1 MHRCIDGARRSIN
14 ECLRRF
20 GLSTGSTKP
29 GGFVR
34 ERARVRAVRPP
45 DPIFRLCSA
54 RLQGKHV
61 RAIFERVKQ
70 ACRNWFAQGFALAVL
85 ALAFAATL
93 TVYVLCQQ
101 FVDREAQLR
110 FDNDSRS
117 VEQQIAVRV
126 RLYTDVLVTMRAL
139 FGEDADVTRDEFHD
153 FVAGLDL
160 HGRYPG
166 FQTLNYAT
174 YVRAGDADAFVA
186 AQRKDET
193 LRQAGIDFAI
203 HPPGVRDSYDVLT
216 YLEPLSV
223 NRDAVGLDMDA
234 LPARRAAMAAL
245 RDTGEPISSGRL
257 ILDDR
262 GARFVGL
269 AMRMPVY
276 HKGMPIATV
285 AQRRLAYAGSVG
297 AGIRVNDMM
306 DGLLSVET
314 LSVIKFKIYD
324 AGSARAAAL
333 PPSKESLLYD
343 SINGVAS
350 AQPAFPASFATKRA
364 PAVATVPFA
373 PRAAHAAER
382 KTLRR
387 SAQQPFAG
395 RRWIIEFS
403 ADMGTLSGSQRVL
416 PDLALLSGLVISA
429 LLSILTYAL
438 STSRTRA
445 VKLADQITRDLRE
458 SEAARAEA
466 QRIAHLGDWRVNV
479 DEGDVQLSKEMTRL
493 LGLQRQTLSL
503 KRLVRAI
510 DAPDRR
516 TLLKAAR
523 ATLATRDA
531 FELECRYRSR
541 HGRRGW
547 LRVIGHAYGA
557 PGARMLRGTALE
569 ITKQKSIERA
579 RDLEHAFTLYLA
591 TAGNEFDVCRH
602 LIESITRGMDW
613 DAGAFRPTPA
623 GVKQLLCA
631 TSSAADS
638 DLETWL
644 LIHAPSATTEDET
657 PAAPRWCALGDESH
671 VRGARSDDAG
681 RRGRVD
687 ASGWLADAGIAT
699 TFSFA
704 LRLGSVVVGVA
715 EFYSRERRHAEPQA
729 LVMARSIVSQMS
741 HFLQRRQAEDNLH
754 FLATHDALTG
764 LPNRLMFREHL
775 DELLARAR
783 ADATALHV
791 LFIDLD
797 RFKDVNDSLGHNVG
811 DLLLRSVVARL
822 HDALGH
828 ADMIARLG
836 GDEFVVLV
844 KQQGDGVA
852 VAIETI
858 DAIQAALAQP
868 FMIGG
873 SQLQV
878 SASIGVSSFPG
889 DGDDAQTLLKHADMA
904 MYGAKQRGKNTY
916 QMYVRQMSMS
926 LHRRVEMEAQ
936 LRHAV
941 ENREFT
947 LVYQPRIDLRS
958 NHCTGVEA
966 LLRWN
971 NPALGNVPPNDFIPV
986 AEETGA
992 IVPIGAWVLREACRQ
1007 AAEWRGRGIG
1017 PIHVAVNLSARQF
1030 ADPRLHE
1037 SILDAL
1043 EDAGLPGE
1051 FLELELTESMV
1062 MRHPEQA
1069 VRWLSAIKRT
1079 GVRLSIDD
1087 FGTGYSSLAYLN
1099 RFPIDTVK
1107 IDRSFIRNVP
1117 DSHSDTQ
1124 ITSAVIALG
1133 HSLGLSVIA
1142 EGAETQKQIDFLR
1155 QEGCD
1160 EVQGYF
1166 FSRPIPAADVEAFL
1180 GRVADSGLEVPSRPP
1195 TSGARATAPSAP
1207 ITP

>member
-1 MHRCIDGARRSIN
+1 M
-14 ECLRRF
+14 
-20 GLSTGSTKP
+20 
-29 GGFVR
+29 
-34 ERARVRAVRPP
+34 
-45 DPIFRLCSA
+45 
-54 RLQGKHV
+54 
-61 RAIFERVKQ
+61 
-70 ACRNWFAQGFALAVL
+70 L
-85 ALAFAATL
+85 ALALAATV
-93 TVYVLCQQ
+93 TVYTLCQQ

-139 FGEDADVTRDEFHD
+139 FVEDSNVTRAEFHD

-166 FQTLNYAT
+166 FQTLNYAA
-174 YVRAGDADAFVA
+174 YVRAADVDSFVA
-186 AQRKDET
+186 AQRKDVT
-193 LRQAGIDFAI
+193 LQQAGIDFAI
-203 HPPGVRDSYDVLT
+203 HPPGLRDSYDVLT
-216 YLEPLSV
+216 YLEPLSI
-223 NRDAVGLDMDA
+223 NREAVGFDMDA
-234 LPARRAAMAAL
+234 LPARRAAMEAL

-276 HKGMPIATV
+276 RKGMPTATV
-285 AQRRLAYAGSVG
+285 AQRQLAYAGSVG
-297 AGIRVNDMM
+297 AGVRINDMM
-306 DGLLSVET
+306 DGLLSAET
-314 LSVIKFKIYD
+314 LRVIKFKIYD
-324 AGSARAAAL
+324 AGSMRRAPL
-333 PPSKESLLYD
+333 PVSKESLLYD
-343 SINGVAS
+343 SINGVANTQHT
-350 AQPAFPASFATKRA
+350 QPASPASFTHASTHA
-364 PAVATVPFA
+364 PAAAVVPYA
-373 PRAAHAAER
+373 PRATRSAKP

-387 SAQQPFAG
+387 SSEQPFAG
-395 RRWIIEFS
+395 RRWVIEFS
-403 ADMGTLSGSQRVL
+403 ADMSALSGTQRVL

-429 LLSILTYAL
+429 LLSFLTYAV
-438 STSRTRA
+438 SSSRVRA
-445 VKLADQITRDLRE
+445 VKLADQITRDLRA

-466 QRIAHLGDWRVNV
+466 QRIAHLGDWRVSV
-479 DEGDVQLSKEMTRL
+479 DDGEAQLSKEMARL
-493 LGLQRQTLSL
+493 LGLQRQRPSL
-503 KRLVRAI
+503 KALLRAI

-516 TLLKAAR
+516 ILLQAAR

-541 HGRRGW
+541 VGRRGW
-547 LRVIGHAYGA
+547 LRVIGHSYGA
-557 PGARMLRGTALE
+557 PGARRLRGTALE

-602 LIESITRGMDW
+602 LIESITCGMDW

-631 TSSAADS
+631 TSTAADS

-644 LIHAPSATTEDET
+644 LVHAPSVTIEEDT
-657 PAAPRWCALGDESH
+657 PAAPRWSAIGASSRTRDAQNGSDANH
-671 VRGARSDDAG
+671 GAR
-681 RRGRVD
+681 VD
-687 ASGWLADAGIAT
+687 RPDWLGDAGIAT

-729 LVMARSIVSQMS
+729 LVMARSIVSQIS

-844 KQQGDGVA
+844 KQQSDGVA
-852 VAIETI
+852 VAMETI

-868 FMIGG
+868 FSIGG

-916 QMYVRQMSMS
+916 QMYMRQMSMS
-926 LHRRVEMEAQ
+926 LHRRVEMEGQ

-941 ENREFT
+941 ENGEFT
-947 LVYQPRIDLRS
+947 LAYQPRIELRS

-971 NPALGNVPPNDFIPV
+971 NPALGAVPPNDFIPV

-1007 AAEWRGRGIG
+1007 AAEWRERGIG

-1069 VRWLSAIKRT
+1069 VRWLAAIKRT

-1180 GRVADSGLEVPSRPP
+1180 GRVADSGLAFPSRPS
-1195 TSGARATAPSAP
+1195 TSGAQGDRPGPSYYALKEQHHADH
-1207 ITP
+1207 

>member
-1 MHRCIDGARRSIN
+1 M
-14 ECLRRF
+14 
-20 GLSTGSTKP
+20 
-29 GGFVR
+29 
-34 ERARVRAVRPP
+34 RA
-45 DPIFRLCSA
+45 L
-54 RLQGKHV
+54 
-61 RAIFERVKQ
+61 FERVRQ
-70 ACRNWFAQGFALAVL
+70 VCRDWFAQGFALGVL
-85 ALAFAATL
+85 ALALAATL
-93 TVYVLCQQ
+93 MVYSICQQ
-101 FVDREAQLR
+101 FVEREARLR

-139 FGEDADVTRDEFHD
+139 FGEDANVSRAEFRD
-153 FVAGLDL
+153 FVQGLDL
-160 HGRYPG
+160 QGRYPG
-166 FQTLNYAT
+166 FQTLNYAA
-174 YVRAGDADAFVA
+174 YVRAPDLKAFED
-186 AQRKDET
+186 AQRNDVV
-193 LRQAGIDFAI
+193 LQQAGIAFSV
-203 HPPGVRDSYDVLT
+203 HPPGTREGYDVLT
-216 YLEPLSV
+216 YLEPLEL
-223 NRDAVGLDMDA
+223 NREAVGLDMDA
-234 LPARRAAMAAL
+234 LPARHAAL
-245 RDTGEPISSGRL
+245 DMLRDSGQPLSSGRL
-257 ILDDR
+257 IMDDR

-276 HKGMPIATV
+276 HKAMPTATV
-285 AQRRLAYAGSVG
+285 EQRRRAYVGSVG

-306 DGLLSVET
+306 DGLLSAET
-314 LSVIKFKIYD
+314 LRIIKFKIYD
-324 AGSARAAAL
+324 GGSSRAPAL
-333 PPSKESLLYD
+333 PVSNAGLLYD
-343 SINGVAS
+343 SINGAAS
-350 AQPAFPASFATKRA
+350 ASPAIRLGRSRFATHA
-364 PAVATVPFA
+364 AAAIAPFA
-373 PRAAHAAER
+373 PRAARAVKPAVLQRRAE
-382 KTLRR
+382 
-387 SAQQPFAG
+387 QPFAG
-395 RRWIIEFS
+395 RRWTIQFS
-403 ADMGTLSGSQRVL
+403 ADMEALSGTQRVL
-416 PDLALLSGLVISA
+416 PELALVSGLVISA
-429 LLSILTYAL
+429 LLAGLAYAL
-438 STSRTRA
+438 SSSRTRA
-445 VKLADQITRDLRE
+445 MKLAGDITHDLRE

-466 QRIAHLGDWRVNV
+466 QRIAHLGDWRVDTRKGEARLSREMARLIGSRPQTQSLTLKALLRVV
-479 DEGDVQLSKEMTRL
+479 DL
-493 LGLQRQTLSL
+493 
-503 KRLVRAI
+503 
-510 DAPDRR
+510 PDRR
-516 TLLKAAR
+516 ALVERAR
-523 ATLATRDA
+523 STLATRDA

-557 PGARMLRGTALE
+557 AGAGALRGTALE

-602 LIESITRGMDW
+602 LIESIVQGMDW

-623 GVKQLLCA
+623 GVKQLLCG
-631 TSSAADS
+631 TSTAADG
-638 DLETWL
+638 DLETRL
-644 LIHAPSATTEDET
+644 LMRAPNLASEDDA
-657 PAAPRWCALGDESH
+657 PAAPHWSAQRSGA
-671 VRGARSDDAG
+671 ARSNHARWAMEAG
-681 RRGRVD
+681 M
-687 ASGWLADAGIAT
+687 AT

-715 EFYSRERRHAEPQA
+715 EFYSRERRHVEPQA

-783 ADATALHV
+783 ADASALHV

-811 DLLLRSVVARL
+811 DLLLRDVVARL
-822 HDALGH
+822 HDTLSQ

-844 KQQGDGVA
+844 KQPSDGLTV
-852 VAIETI
+852 VMETI
-858 DAIQAALAQP
+858 DAIQAALTQP
-868 FMIGG
+868 FVIGG
-873 SQLQV
+873 SQLEV

-889 DGDDAQTLLKHADMA
+889 DGDDGQTLLKHADMA

-926 LHRRVEMEAQ
+926 LHRRVEMETQ

-941 ENREFT
+941 DNQEFT

-971 NPALGNVPPNDFIPV
+971 NPVLGSVAPTDFIPV
-986 AEETGA
+986 AEDTGA

-1007 AAEWRGRGIG
+1007 AAAWRARGLS
-1017 PIHVAVNLSARQF
+1017 PIQVAVNLSARQF

-1051 FLELELTESMV
+1051 LLELELTESMV

-1069 VRWLSAIKRT
+1069 ARWLAAIKRT

-1099 RFPIDTVK
+1099 RFPIDTIK

-1133 HSLGLSVIA
+1133 HSLGLAVIA

-1155 QEGCD
+1155 KEGCD

-1166 FSRPIPAADVEAFL
+1166 FSRPIPPADVESFL
-1180 GRVADSGLEVPSRPP
+1180 GRAAEPGLALPTRPSPNGAQASPADRSHFV
-1195 TSGARATAPSAP
+1195 
-1207 ITP
+1207 

>member
-1 MHRCIDGARRSIN
+1 M
-14 ECLRRF
+14 
-20 GLSTGSTKP
+20 
-29 GGFVR
+29 R
-34 ERARVRAVRPP
+34 EV
-45 DPIFRLCSA
+45 
-54 RLQGKHV
+54 
-61 RAIFERVKQ
+61 FERPRRV
-70 ACRNWFAQGFALAVL
+70 CRDWFAQGLAVGVL
-85 ALAFAATL
+85 ALALTITL
-93 TVYVLCQQ
+93 TVYSICGQ
-101 FVDREAQLR
+101 FVQREASLR
-110 FDNDSRS
+110 FENDSRS

-139 FGEDADVTRDEFHD
+139 FGEDGTVTRAEFRD
-153 FVAGLDL
+153 FVTGLDL
-160 HGRYPG
+160 PGRYPG
-166 FQTLNYAT
+166 FQTLNYAA
-174 YVRAGDADAFVA
+174 YVRAANLPSFVL
-186 AQRKDET
+186 AQRQDALLK
-193 LRQAGIDFAI
+193 QAGIDFSV
-203 HPPGVRDSYDVLT
+203 HPSALGDGYDVLT
-216 YLEPLSV
+216 YLEPLLL
-223 NRDAVGLDMDA
+223 NREAVGLDLDA
-234 LPARRAAMAAL
+234 VPQRRAAMERL
-245 RDTGEPISSGRL
+245 RDTGEAISSGRL

-276 HKGMPIATV
+276 RKGMPTATV
-285 AQRRLAYAGSVG
+285 DQRRLAYIGSVG

-306 DGLLSVET
+306 DGLLSAET
-314 LSVIKFKIYD
+314 LRVIRFKIYD
-324 AGSARAAAL
+324 AGSLSAPAVAG
-333 PPSKESLLYD
+333 SSESLLYD
-343 SINGVAS
+343 SIDGAALARPGIAAGASRAAAAVVA
-350 AQPAFPASFATKRA
+350 R
-364 PAVATVPFA
+364 A
-373 PRAAHAAER
+373 PRAVRATRPATLER
-382 KTLRR
+382 T
-387 SAQQPFAG
+387 AQQPFAG
-395 RRWIIEFS
+395 RRWVIVFS
-403 ADMGTLSGSQRVL
+403 ARMAALSGTQQVL
-416 PDLALLSGLVISA
+416 PDVALVAGVIISVLLSGLA
-429 LLSILTYAL
+429 YAL
-438 STSRTRA
+438 SSSRSRA
-445 VKLADQITRDLRE
+445 VRLADKITYDLRD

-466 QRIAHLGDWRVNV
+466 QRIAHLGDWRANL
-479 DEGDVQLSKEMTRL
+479 DEGGTHLSREMARMVGLRQPTQTIKAL
-493 LGLQRQTLSL
+493 LRT
-503 KRLVRAI
+503 I
-510 DAPDRR
+510 DPRDRR
-516 TLLKAAR
+516 TLLEQAR
-523 ATLATRDA
+523 HTLATRDA

-541 HGRRGW
+541 RGRRGW
-547 LRVIGHAYGA
+547 LRVIGHAYGT
-557 PGARMLRGTALE
+557 GQTHARMLRGTALE

-602 LIESITRGMDW
+602 LIESIVKGMDW
-613 DAGAFRPTPA
+613 DGGTFRPTPA
-623 GVKQLLCA
+623 GTKQLLCA
-631 TSSAADS
+631 TSTAADS
-638 DLETWL
+638 DFETWL
-644 LIHAPSATTEDET
+644 VVHGPSVVIEDDAP
-657 PAAPRWCALGDESH
+657 PAPRWSVTGRSA
-671 VRGARSDDAG
+671 ARMASDGWLSDAG
-681 RRGRVD
+681 VC
-687 ASGWLADAGIAT
+687 T

-704 LRLGSVVVGVA
+704 LRLGSIVVGVA
-715 EFYSRERRHAEPQA
+715 EFYARERRHAEPQA

-822 HDALGH
+822 HDALSE
-828 ADMIARLG
+828 AEMIARLG

-844 KQQGDGVA
+844 KHPSDGVA
-852 VAIETI
+852 VVIDTI
-858 DAIQAALAQP
+858 DAIQAALAHP
-868 FMIGG
+868 FSVSG

-926 LHRRVEMEAQ
+926 LHRRVEMETQ

-941 ENREFT
+941 ENGEFT
-947 LVYQPRIDLRS
+947 LVYQPRIDLRT

-966 LLRWN
+966 LLRWH
-971 NPALGNVPPNDFIPV
+971 NPALGAIPPNEFIPI

-992 IVPIGAWVLREACRQ
+992 IVPIGAWVLREACLQ
-1007 AAEWRGRGIG
+1007 AAQWRARGLA

-1030 ADPRLHE
+1030 ADPHLHE
-1037 SILDAL
+1037 NIMDAL
-1043 EDAGLPGE
+1043 AETRLPGE
-1051 FLELELTESMV
+1051 YLELELTESMV

-1069 VRWLSAIKRT
+1069 VRWLTAIKRT

-1133 HSLGLSVIA
+1133 HSLGLTVIA

-1166 FSRPIPAADVEAFL
+1166 FSRPIPPADVESFL
-1180 GRVADSGLEVPSRPP
+1180 GSAADSGLASPTRSSANGAEV
-1195 TSGARATAPSAP
+1195 SGPQRQHHVLKE
-1207 ITP
+1207 

>member
-1 MHRCIDGARRSIN
+1 MR
-14 ECLRRF
+14 
-20 GLSTGSTKP
+20 GLL
-29 GGFVR
+29 
-34 ERARVRAVRPP
+34 ERAR
-45 DPIFRLCSA
+45 
-54 RLQGKHV
+54 H
-61 RAIFERVKQ
+61 
-70 ACRNWFAQGFALAVL
+70 ACREWFAQGFALGVL
-85 ALAFAATL
+85 ALALTATVG
-93 TVYVLCQQ
+93 VYSVCQQ
-101 FVDREAQLR
+101 FVEREARLR

-139 FGEDADVTRDEFHD
+139 FGEDDHVTRAEFHD

-160 HGRYPG
+160 PGRYPG
-166 FQTLNYAT
+166 FQTLNYAV
-174 YVRAGDADAFVA
+174 YLRPADVDAFVA
-186 AQRKDET
+186 AQRKDEA
-193 LRQAGIDFAI
+193 LRQAGIDFSI
-203 HPPGVRDSYDVLT
+203 HPPGIRDSYDVLT
-216 YLEPLSV
+216 YLEPLAA
-223 NRDAVGLDMDA
+223 NREAVGLDMDA
-234 LPARRAAMAAL
+234 LPRRRAAMRAL
-245 RDTGEPISSGRL
+245 RDTGEAVSSGRL
-257 ILDDR
+257 IVDDR

-276 HKGMPIATV
+276 LRGMPLATE
-285 AQRRLAYAGSVG
+285 AQRRRAYIGSVG

-306 DGLLSVET
+306 NGLLSAET
-314 LSVIKFKIYD
+314 QRIIKFKIYD
-324 AGSARAAAL
+324 AGNLRE
-333 PPSKESLLYD
+333 PPKPVSKESLLYD
-343 SINGVAS
+343 SLDGAPS
-350 AQPAFPASFATKRA
+350 PPPTGLARMSRHAAPPAA
-364 PAVATVPFA
+364 PFA
-373 PRAAHAAER
+373 PRATRPA
-382 KTLRR
+382 KPIVLQRR
-387 SAQQPFAG
+387 AVQPFAG
-395 RRWIIEFS
+395 RRWVVDFS
-403 ADMGTLSGSQRVL
+403 ADMAALSGTQHVL
-416 PDLALLSGLVISA
+416 PDMALLSGLVISA
-429 LLSILTYAL
+429 LLAGLAYAL
-438 STSRTRA
+438 STSRARA
-445 VKLADQITRDLRE
+445 VKLADKITYDLRE

-466 QRIAHLGDWRVNV
+466 QRIAHLGDWRVSI
-479 DEGDVQLSKEMTRL
+479 DAGDADLSKELARL
-493 LGLQRQTLSL
+493 LGSRQPTHRIKTLL
-503 KRLVRAI
+503 RAI
-510 DAPDRR
+510 EAPDRR
-516 TLLKAAR
+516 MLLEQARLTL
-523 ATLATRDA
+523 TTRRA

-541 HGRRGW
+541 LGRRGW
-547 LRVIGHAYGA
+547 LRVIGHAYGV
-557 PGARMLRGTALE
+557 PGARTLRGTALE

-579 RDLEHAFTLYLA
+579 RELEHAFTLYLA

-602 LIESITRGMDW
+602 LIESVVQGMDW

-623 GVKQLLCA
+623 GVKHLLCA
-631 TSSAADS
+631 TSTAVDS
-638 DLETWL
+638 DLEAWL
-644 LIHAPSATTEDET
+644 LAHAPSVISEADA
-657 PAAPRWCALGDESH
+657 PAAPRWSASQAEAPH
-671 VRGARSDDAG
+671 PRGACR
-681 RRGRVD
+681 
-687 ASGWLADAGIAT
+687 LADAGIVT

-704 LRLGSVVVGVA
+704 LRQGSVVVGVA
-715 EFYSRERRHAEPQA
+715 EFYSRERRHAESQA
-729 LVMARSIVSQMS
+729 LAMARSIVSQMS

-811 DLLLRSVVARL
+811 DLLLRAVVARL
-822 HDALGH
+822 HDALSH

-844 KQQGDGVA
+844 KQQSDGLA
-852 VAIETI
+852 VVIETI

-868 FMIGG
+868 FTISG

-916 QMYVRQMSMS
+916 QMYIRQMSMS

-936 LRHAV
+936 LRRAV
-941 ENREFT
+941 ENGEFT
-947 LVYQPRIDLRS
+947 LAYQPRIDLRT

-971 NPALGNVPPNDFIPV
+971 NAALGAVPPSDFIPI

-992 IVPIGAWVLREACRQ
+992 IVPIGEWVLREACRQ
-1007 AAEWRGRGIG
+1007 GAQWRACGLT

-1037 SILDAL
+1037 SILNAL

-1069 VRWLSAIKRT
+1069 ARWLAAIKRT

-1133 HSLGLSVIA
+1133 HSLGLAVIA

-1155 QEGCD
+1155 KEGCD

-1166 FSRPIPAADVEAFL
+1166 FSRPIPAADVESFL
-1180 GRVADSGLEVPSRPP
+1180 GRAADPGLVLPTRSPTQGDESGQPI
-1195 TSGARATAPSAP
+1195 AP

>member
-1 MHRCIDGARRSIN
+1 MRH
-14 ECLRRF
+14 
-20 GLSTGSTKP
+20 
-29 GGFVR
+29 
-34 ERARVRAVRPP
+34 
-45 DPIFRLCSA
+45 
-54 RLQGKHV
+54 
-61 RAIFERVKQ
+61 
-70 ACRNWFAQGFALAVL
+70 ACRAWYAQGFALGVL
-85 ALAFAATL
+85 ALAVTATVA
-93 TVYVLCQQ
+93 VYSVCQQ
-101 FVDREAQLR
+101 FVEREARLR

-139 FGEDADVTRDEFHD
+139 FGEDRNVTRGEFRD

-160 HGRYPG
+160 PGRYPG

-174 YVRAGDADAFVA
+174 YLRAADVEAFLDE
-186 AQRKDET
+186 QRKDES
-193 LRQAGIDFAI
+193 LRQAGIDFSI
-203 HPPGVRDSYDVLT
+203 HPPGMRDSYDVLT
-216 YLEPLSV
+216 YLEPLAG
-223 NRDAVGLDMDA
+223 NREAVGLDMDA
-234 LPARRAAMAAL
+234 QPQRRAAMQAV
-245 RDTGEPISSGRL
+245 RDSGEPISSGRM

-262 GARFVGL
+262 GAKFVGL

-276 HKGMPIATV
+276 FRGMPTETV
-285 AQRRLAYAGSVG
+285 AQRRRAYIGSVG
-297 AGIRVNDMM
+297 AGIRINDMM
-306 DGLLSVET
+306 SGLLSVHT
-314 LSVIKFKIYD
+314 LRVINFKIYD
-324 AGSARAAAL
+324 AGSMRE
-333 PPSKESLLYD
+333 PPKTVSKDSLLYD
-343 SINGVAS
+343 SVDGAAS
-350 AQPAFPASFATKRA
+350 AYPTFSAGSSRTAGRA
-364 PAVATVPFA
+364 APVVVPNA
-373 PRAAHAAER
+373 PRAAHSVKVALLQRRAE
-382 KTLRR
+382 
-387 SAQQPFAG
+387 QPFAG
-395 RRWIIEFS
+395 RRWVIDFS
-403 ADMGTLSGSQRVL
+403 ADPAALSGTQRVL
-416 PDLALLSGLVISA
+416 PDLALASGLLISA
-429 LLSILTYAL
+429 LLAGLAYAL
-438 STSRTRA
+438 SSSRSRA
-445 VKLADQITRDLRE
+445 VKLADKITYDLRE

-466 QRIAHLGDWRVNV
+466 QRIAHLGDWRVNL
-479 DEGDVQLSKEMTRL
+479 DESEAHLSKEMARL
-493 LGLQRQTLSL
+493 LGTRESAHAL
-503 KRLVRAI
+503 KAVLRAV

-516 TLLKAAR
+516 MVLDQAKTTL
-523 ATLATRDA
+523 TTRRA
-531 FELECRYRSR
+531 FEIECRYRSA

-557 PGARMLRGTALE
+557 PGSRTLRGTALE

-602 LIESITRGMDW
+602 LIESIVRGMDW
-613 DAGAFRPTPA
+613 DAGAFYPTPA

-631 TSSAADS
+631 TSSAIDG
-638 DLETWL
+638 DLDAWL
-644 LIHAPSATTEDET
+644 IAQAPSVTNEERA
-657 PAAPRWCALGDESH
+657 PAAPRWHTS
-671 VRGARSDDAG
+671 RSDASHGGDA
-681 RRGRVD
+681 
-687 ASGWLADAGIAT
+687 AWFAQAGIAT

-704 LRLGSVVVGVA
+704 LRLGSIVVGVA
-715 EFYSRERRHAEPQA
+715 QFYSRERRHVEPQA

-764 LPNRLMFREHL
+764 LPNRLKFREHL
-775 DELLARAR
+775 DGLLAGAR
-783 ADATALHV
+783 ADGSALHV

-811 DLLLRSVVARL
+811 DLLLRAVVARL
-822 HDALGH
+822 HDALSGS
-828 ADMIARLG
+828 DMIARLG

-844 KQQGDGVA
+844 KQPSDGAATV
-852 VAIETI
+852 IETI

-868 FMIGG
+868 FMISG
-873 SQLQV
+873 SQLQI

-941 ENREFT
+941 ENDEFS
-947 LVYQPRIDLRS
+947 LVYQPRIDLRT

-971 NPALGNVPPNDFIPV
+971 NAALGAVPPSDFIPI

-992 IVPIGAWVLREACRQ
+992 IVPIGAWVLREACLQ
-1007 AAEWRGRGIG
+1007 AADWRNRGLG

-1037 SILDAL
+1037 SILETL
-1043 EDAGLPGE
+1043 EDVGLPGE

-1069 VRWLSAIKRT
+1069 ARWLAAIKRT

-1133 HSLGLSVIA
+1133 HSLGLAVIA

-1155 QEGCD
+1155 KEGCD

-1166 FSRPIPAADVEAFL
+1166 FSRPIPAADVESFL
-1180 GRVADSGLEVPSRPP
+1180 GRAADPNLAPP
-1195 TSGARATAPSAP
+1195 ARSSTHGADNGQADRSHHALKEKHHADH
-1207 ITP
+1207 

>member
-1 MHRCIDGARRSIN
+1 M
-14 ECLRRF
+14 
-20 GLSTGSTKP
+20 
-29 GGFVR
+29 
-34 ERARVRAVRPP
+34 
-45 DPIFRLCSA
+45 
-54 RLQGKHV
+54 
-61 RAIFERVKQ
+61 RAIFERVRPI
-70 ACRNWFAQGFALAVL
+70 CRDWFAQGFALGVL
-85 ALAFAATL
+85 ALALTATVM
-93 TVYVLCQQ
+93 VYSICQQ
-101 FVDREAQLR
+101 FVEREARLR
-110 FDNDSRS
+110 FDNDSHS
-117 VEQQIAVRV
+117 IEQQIAVRV

-139 FGEDADVTRDEFHD
+139 FGEDTNVTRTEFHD
-153 FVAGLDL
+153 FVQGLDL
-160 HGRYPG
+160 QGRYPG
-166 FQTLNYAT
+166 FQTLNYAA
-174 YVRAGDADAFVA
+174 YVRAPDLQAFED
-186 AQRKDET
+186 AQRKDVV
-193 LRQAGIDFAI
+193 LQQGGIAFSVHPAGTREA
-203 HPPGVRDSYDVLT
+203 YDVLT
-216 YLEPLSV
+216 YLEPLEL
-223 NRDAVGLDMDA
+223 NREAVGLDLDA
-234 LPARRAAMAAL
+234 LPARRAAMDVL
-245 RDTGEPISSGRL
+245 RDSGQPLSSGRL
-257 ILDDR
+257 IMDDR
-262 GARFVGL
+262 GAKFVGL

-276 HKGMPIATV
+276 RRAMPTATV
-285 AQRRLAYAGSVG
+285 EERRRAYVGSVG

-306 DGLLSVET
+306 DGLLSAET
-314 LSVIKFKIYD
+314 LRVIKFKIYD
-324 AGSARAAAL
+324 GGSLRGPARPL
-333 PPSKESLLYD
+333 SREGLLYD
-343 SINGVAS
+343 SINGAAS
-350 AQPAFPASFATKRA
+350 ASPALRIGHSRFATHA
-364 PAVATVPFA
+364 AAVVVPFA
-373 PRAAHAAER
+373 PRAARAVKPAMLQRRAE
-382 KTLRR
+382 
-387 SAQQPFAG
+387 QPFAG
-395 RRWIIEFS
+395 RRWTIEFS
-403 ADMGTLSGSQRVL
+403 ADTAALSGTQRVL
-416 PDLALLSGLVISA
+416 PDLAFGAGLFISA
-429 LLSILTYAL
+429 LLAGLAYAL
-438 STSRTRA
+438 SSSRARA
-445 VKLADQITRDLRE
+445 MKLADNITHDLRE

-466 QRIAHLGDWRVNV
+466 QRIAHLGDWRV
-479 DEGDVQLSKEMTRL
+479 DAREGHAHLSREMARL
-493 LGLQRQTLSL
+493 IGSRPQTQTLKAL
-503 KRLVRAI
+503 LRAV
-510 DAPDRR
+510 DPPDRR
-516 TLLKAAR
+516 VLIERAR
-523 ATLATRDA
+523 STLATRDA

-557 PGARMLRGTALE
+557 AGTGVLRGTALE

-591 TAGNEFDVCRH
+591 TAGNELDVCRH
-602 LIESITRGMDW
+602 LIESIVQGMDW
-613 DAGAFRPTPA
+613 DAGAFRPTLA

-631 TSSAADS
+631 TSTAADH
-638 DLETWL
+638 DLETRL
-644 LIHAPSATTEDET
+644 LAHAPNLASEDDA
-657 PAAPRWCALGDESH
+657 PAAPRWSALRSEA
-671 VRGARSDDAG
+671 ARSNDALW
-681 RRGRVD
+681 VK
-687 ASGWLADAGIAT
+687 DAGIAT

-715 EFYSRERRHAEPQA
+715 EFYSRERRHIEPQA
-729 LVMARSIVSQMS
+729 LVMARSIVSQTS

-775 DELLARAR
+775 DELLTRAR
-783 ADATALHV
+783 TDASALHV

-811 DLLLRSVVARL
+811 DLLLRAVVVRL
-822 HDALGH
+822 HDTLSQ
-828 ADMIARLG
+828 ADMLARLG

-844 KQQGDGVA
+844 QQPSEGLTV
-852 VAIETI
+852 VMETI
-858 DAIQAALAQP
+858 DAIQAALTQP
-868 FMIGG
+868 FAIGG
-873 SQLQV
+873 SQLEI

-926 LHRRVEMEAQ
+926 LHRRVEMETQ

-941 ENREFT
+941 ENHEFT

-971 NPALGNVPPNDFIPV
+971 NPVLGAVPPNDFIPV
-986 AEETGA
+986 AEDTGA

-1007 AAEWRGRGIG
+1007 AAEWRARGLS
-1017 PIHVAVNLSARQF
+1017 PIQVAVNLSARQF

-1051 FLELELTESMV
+1051 LLELELTESMV

-1069 VRWLSAIKRT
+1069 ARWLAAIKRT

-1133 HSLGLSVIA
+1133 HSLGLAVIA

-1155 QEGCD
+1155 KEGCD

-1166 FSRPIPAADVEAFL
+1166 FSRPIPPADVEIFL
-1180 GRVADSGLEVPSRPP
+1180 GRSAEPGLALPTRSSPNGAQANPADRSHFV
-1195 TSGARATAPSAP
+1195 
-1207 ITP
+1207 

>member
-1 MHRCIDGARRSIN
+1 MRR
-14 ECLRRF
+14 LGR
-20 GLSTGSTKP
+20 
-29 GGFVR
+29 
-34 ERARVRAVRPP
+34 
-45 DPIFRLCSA
+45 D
-54 RLQGKHV
+54 
-61 RAIFERVKQ
+61 
-70 ACRNWFAQGFALAVL
+70 WYAQGFALGVL
-85 ALAFAATL
+85 ALALSVTL
-93 TVYVLCQQ
+93 TVYSICGQ
-101 FVDREAQLR
+101 FVEREARLR

-139 FGEDADVTRDEFHD
+139 FGEDADVTRTEFRD
-153 FVAGLDL
+153 FVVGLDL
-160 HGRYPG
+160 PGRYPG
-166 FQTLNYAT
+166 FQTLNYAA
-174 YVRAGDADAFVA
+174 YVRASDVRSFVA
-186 AQRKDET
+186 AQRKD
-193 LRQAGIDFAI
+193 LALQQAGIDFSI
-203 HPPGVRDSYDVLT
+203 RPPGLRPGYDVLT
-216 YLEPLSV
+216 YLEPLASNRESV
-223 NRDAVGLDMDA
+223 GIDLDA
-234 LPARRAAMAAL
+234 LPVRRAAMEKL
-245 RDTGEPISSGRL
+245 RDTGEPLSSGRL

-276 HKGMPIATV
+276 RKGMPTTNV
-285 AQRRLAYAGSVG
+285 EERRRAYVGTVG

-306 DGLLSVET
+306 DALLSAET
-314 LSVIKFKIYD
+314 LRVIKFKIYD
-324 AGSARAAAL
+324 AGSIGAPAQPLSNA
-333 PPSKESLLYD
+333 SLLYD
-343 SINGVAS
+343 SVNGAAMAHPGSATGVARVS
-350 AQPAFPASFATKRA
+350 MRAAAAVVRAS
-364 PAVATVPFA
+364 
-373 PRAAHAAER
+373 PRAA
-382 KTLRR
+382 R
-387 SAQQPFAG
+387 SAKPSMLQRRAEQPFAG
-395 RRWIIEFS
+395 RRWVIVFS
-403 ADMGTLSGSQRVL
+403 ANMSALSGTQRVL
-416 PDLALLSGLVISA
+416 PDVAFVAGLMISALLSGLA
-429 LLSILTYAL
+429 YAL
-438 STSRTRA
+438 SSSRSRA
-445 VKLADQITRDLRE
+445 LKLAGAITYDLRE
-458 SEAARAEA
+458 SEAACAEA
-466 QRIAHLGDWRVNV
+466 QRIAHLGDWLVNV
-479 DEGDVQLSKEMTRL
+479 DDGGAHVSKEMGRL
-493 LGLQRQTLSL
+493 IGSRQPAQTVKALL
-503 KRLVRAI
+503 RTI
-510 DAPDRR
+510 DQPDRR
-516 TLLKAAR
+516 MLIEQAR
-523 ATLATRDA
+523 RTMKTRDA

-541 HGRRGW
+541 RGRRGW
-547 LRVIGHAYGA
+547 LRLIGHAYGPA
-557 PGARMLRGTALE
+557 DARVLRGTALE

-602 LIESITRGMDW
+602 LIESIVQGMDW
-613 DAGAFRPTPA
+613 DGGAFRPTPA
-623 GVKQLLCA
+623 GTKQLLCA
-631 TSSAADS
+631 TSTAADGEF
-638 DLETWL
+638 ETWL
-644 LIHAPSATTEDET
+644 LAHGPNAIVEDDA
-657 PAAPRWCALGDESH
+657 PAAPRWSVTG
-671 VRGARSDDAG
+671 RGAA
-681 RRGRVD
+681 RVGYE
-687 ASGWLADAGIAT
+687 SWLADAGVAT

-811 DLLLRSVVARL
+811 DLLLRAVVARL
-822 HDALGH
+822 HDALAE

-844 KQQGDGVA
+844 KQQSDGVT
-852 VAIETI
+852 VVIETI

-868 FMIGG
+868 FVIGG

-941 ENREFT
+941 ENNEFT
-947 LVYQPRIDLRS
+947 LVYQPRIDLRT

-971 NPALGNVPPNDFIPV
+971 NPALGAVSPGEFIPV

-992 IVPIGAWVLREACRQ
+992 IVPIGAWVLHEACRQ
-1007 AAEWRGRGIG
+1007 AAEWRERGLAS
-1017 PIHVAVNLSARQF
+1017 IHVAVNLSARQF
-1030 ADPRLHE
+1030 ADPHLHD

-1043 EDAGLPGE
+1043 SDARLSGE
-1051 FLELELTESMV
+1051 YLELELTESMV

-1069 VRWLSAIKRT
+1069 VRWLTAIKRT

-1133 HSLGLSVIA
+1133 HSLGLAVIA

-1155 QEGCD
+1155 HEGCD

-1166 FSRPIPAADVEAFL
+1166 FSRPIPAADVEGFL
-1180 GRVADSGLEVPSRPP
+1180 GRATEPGLASTTRSLPNGAEVSRPE
-1195 TSGARATAPSAP
+1195 RAHY
-1207 ITP
+1207 IFKE

>member
-1 MHRCIDGARRSIN
+1 M
-14 ECLRRF
+14 
-20 GLSTGSTKP
+20 
-29 GGFVR
+29 
-34 ERARVRAVRPP
+34 
-45 DPIFRLCSA
+45 
-54 RLQGKHV
+54 
-61 RAIFERVKQ
+61 
-70 ACRNWFAQGFALAVL
+70 L
-85 ALAFAATL
+85 ALALAATV
-93 TVYVLCQQ
+93 TVYTLCQQ

-139 FGEDADVTRDEFHD
+139 FVEDSNVTRAEFHD

-166 FQTLNYAT
+166 FQTLNYAA
-174 YVRAGDADAFVA
+174 YVRAADVDSFVA
-186 AQRKDET
+186 AQRKDVA
-193 LRQAGIDFAI
+193 LQQAGIDFAI
-203 HPPGVRDSYDVLT
+203 HPPGLRDSYDVLT
-216 YLEPLSV
+216 YLEPLSI
-223 NRDAVGLDMDA
+223 NREAVGFDMDA
-234 LPARRAAMAAL
+234 LPARRAAMEAL

-276 HKGMPIATV
+276 RKGMPTATV
-285 AQRRLAYAGSVG
+285 AQRQLAYAGSVG
-297 AGIRVNDMM
+297 AGVRINDMM
-306 DGLLSVET
+306 DGLLSAET
-314 LSVIKFKIYD
+314 LRVIKFKIYD
-324 AGSARAAAL
+324 AGSMRRAPL
-333 PPSKESLLYD
+333 PVSKESLLYD
-343 SINGVAS
+343 SINGVANTQHT
-350 AQPAFPASFATKRA
+350 QPASPASFTHASTHA
-364 PAVATVPFA
+364 PAAAVVPYA
-373 PRAAHAAER
+373 PRATRSAKP

-387 SAQQPFAG
+387 SSEQPFAG
-395 RRWIIEFS
+395 RRWVIEFS
-403 ADMGTLSGSQRVL
+403 ADMSALSGTQRVL

-429 LLSILTYAL
+429 LLSFLTYAV
-438 STSRTRA
+438 SSSRVRA
-445 VKLADQITRDLRE
+445 VKLADQITRDLRA

-466 QRIAHLGDWRVNV
+466 QRIAHLGDWRVSV
-479 DEGDVQLSKEMTRL
+479 DDGEAQLSKEMARL
-493 LGLQRQTLSL
+493 LGLQRQRPSL
-503 KRLVRAI
+503 KALLRAI

-516 TLLKAAR
+516 ILLQAAR

-541 HGRRGW
+541 VGRRGW
-547 LRVIGHAYGA
+547 LRVIGHSYGA
-557 PGARMLRGTALE
+557 PGARRLRGTALE

-602 LIESITRGMDW
+602 LIESITCGMDW

-631 TSSAADS
+631 TSTAADS

-644 LIHAPSATTEDET
+644 LVHAPSVTIEEDT
-657 PAAPRWCALGDESH
+657 PAAPRWSAIGASSRTRDAQNGSDANH
-671 VRGARSDDAG
+671 GAR
-681 RRGRVD
+681 VD
-687 ASGWLADAGIAT
+687 RPDWLGDAGIAT

-844 KQQGDGVA
+844 KQQSDGVA
-852 VAIETI
+852 VAMETI

-868 FMIGG
+868 FSIGG

-916 QMYVRQMSMS
+916 QMYMRQMSMS
-926 LHRRVEMEAQ
+926 LHRRVEMEGQ

-941 ENREFT
+941 ENGEFT
-947 LVYQPRIDLRS
+947 LAYQPRIELRS

-971 NPALGNVPPNDFIPV
+971 NPALGAVPPNDFIPV

-1007 AAEWRGRGIG
+1007 AAEWRERGIG

-1069 VRWLSAIKRT
+1069 VRWLAAIKRT

-1180 GRVADSGLEVPSRPP
+1180 GRVADSGLAFPSRPS
-1195 TSGARATAPSAP
+1195 TSGAQGDRPGPSYYALKEQHHADH
-1207 ITP
+1207 

>member
-1 MHRCIDGARRSIN
+1 MRRISRDWYA
-14 ECLRRF
+14 E
-20 GLSTGSTKP
+20 
-29 GGFVR
+29 
-34 ERARVRAVRPP
+34 
-45 DPIFRLCSA
+45 
-54 RLQGKHV
+54 
-61 RAIFERVKQ
+61 
-70 ACRNWFAQGFALAVL
+70 GFALGVL
-85 ALAFAATL
+85 ALALTITL
-93 TVYVLCQQ
+93 TVYSICGQ
-101 FVDREAQLR
+101 FVEREAKLR
-110 FDNDSRS
+110 FGNDSRS
-117 VEQQIAVRV
+117 VEQQIAMRV

-139 FGEDADVTRDEFHD
+139 FGEDATVTRGEFHD

-160 HGRYPG
+160 PGRYPG
-166 FQTLNYAT
+166 FQTLNYSA
-174 YVRAGDADAFVA
+174 YVRGTDLTAFVA
-186 AQRKDET
+186 AQRSDPI
-193 LRQAGIDFAI
+193 LQQAGIAFSV
-203 HPPGVRDSYDVLT
+203 HPPGLRESYDVLT
-216 YLEPLSV
+216 YLEPLAS
-223 NRDAVGLDMDA
+223 NHEAIGLDIA
-234 LPARRAAMAAL
+234 GLPMRREATQRL
-245 RDTGEPISSGRL
+245 RDSGEAISSGRL

-262 GARFVGL
+262 GARYVGL

-276 HKGMPIATV
+276 RKGMPTANV
-285 AQRRLAYAGSVG
+285 EQRRLAYVGSVG

-306 DGLLSVET
+306 DGLLSAET
-314 LSVIKFKIYD
+314 LRVIKFKIFDSGALSAPAKPLSND
-324 AGSARAAAL
+324 A
-333 PPSKESLLYD
+333 LLYD
-343 SINGVAS
+343 SLNGAAMARPGATAS
-350 AQPAFPASFATKRA
+350 RPATGLRRPAAPIVPAS
-364 PAVATVPFA
+364 
-373 PRAAHAAER
+373 PRAAHSAKLAMLQRRAE
-382 KTLRR
+382 
-387 SAQQPFAG
+387 QPFAG
-395 RRWIIEFS
+395 RRWVIVFS
-403 ADMGTLSGSQRVL
+403 ADTAALSGTQRVL
-416 PDLALLSGLVISA
+416 PDVALAAGIMISILLSGLA
-429 LLSILTYAL
+429 YAL
-438 STSRTRA
+438 SSSRSRA
-445 VKLADQITRDLRE
+445 VKLAGKITHDLRK
-458 SEAARAEA
+458 SEAACAEA
-466 QRIAHLGDWRVNV
+466 QRIAHLGDWRVDV
-479 DEGDVQLSKEMTRL
+479 DDGTAQLSKEMGRL
-493 LGLQRQTLSL
+493 IGSRQPVLALKDLLRTIDPADRGALFEQARQTM
-503 KRLVRAI
+503 
-510 DAPDRR
+510 
-516 TLLKAAR
+516 
-523 ATLATRDA
+523 ATRDA

-541 HGRRGW
+541 RGRRGW
-547 LRVIGHAYGA
+547 LRVIGQANGPA
-557 PGARMLRGTALE
+557 DARMLRGTALE

-602 LIESITRGMDW
+602 LVESIVRGMDW
-613 DAGAFRPTPA
+613 DGGAFRPTPA
-623 GVKQLLCA
+623 GMKQLLCA
-631 TSSAADS
+631 TSTAADS
-638 DLETWL
+638 DFEIWL
-644 LIHAPSATTEDET
+644 LAHGPSAIVEEDA
-657 PAAPRWCALGDESH
+657 PAAPRWS
-671 VRGARSDDAG
+671 VAG
-681 RRGRVD
+681 RSAARVGHE
-687 ASGWLADAGIAT
+687 SWLADAGIAT

-704 LRLGSVVVGVA
+704 LRLGSIVVGVA
-715 EFYSRERRHAEPQA
+715 EFYSHERRHAEPQA

-811 DLLLRSVVARL
+811 DLLLRAVVSRL
-822 HDALGH
+822 HDALGE

-844 KQQGDGVA
+844 KQPSDRVA
-852 VAIETI
+852 VVIDTI

-868 FMIGG
+868 FAIGG

-889 DGDDAQTLLKHADMA
+889 DGEDAQTLLKHADMA

-926 LHRRVEMEAQ
+926 LHRRVEMETQ

-941 ENREFT
+941 ENGEFS
-947 LVYQPRIDLRS
+947 LVYQPRIDLRT

-971 NPALGNVPPNDFIPV
+971 NPALGAVSPVDFIPV

-1007 AAEWRGRGIG
+1007 AAEWRGRGLAQ
-1017 PIHVAVNLSARQF
+1017 IHVAVNLSARQF
-1030 ADPRLHE
+1030 ADPHLQD

-1043 EDAGLPGE
+1043 ADAQLPGE
-1051 FLELELTESMV
+1051 CLELELTESMV

-1069 VRWLSAIKRT
+1069 VRWLAAIKCT

-1133 HSLGLSVIA
+1133 HSLGLAVIA
-1142 EGAETQKQIDFLR
+1142 EGAETQRQIDFLR
-1155 QEGCD
+1155 KEGCD

-1166 FSRPIPAADVEAFL
+1166 FSRPIPAADVEVFL
-1180 GRVADSGLEVPSRPP
+1180 GRATDSGPAP
-1195 TSGARATAPSAP
+1195 GARSSTHGADVNRPERAHYVFKE
-1207 ITP
+1207 

>member
-1 MHRCIDGARRSIN
+1 MREVFES
-14 ECLRRF
+14 LRRL
-20 GLSTGSTKP
+20 G
-29 GGFVR
+29 R
-34 ERARVRAVRPP
+34 
-45 DPIFRLCSA
+45 D
-54 RLQGKHV
+54 
-61 RAIFERVKQ
+61 
-70 ACRNWFAQGFALAVL
+70 WYAQGLAFGVL
-85 ALAFAATL
+85 ALALTITL
-93 TVYVLCQQ
+93 TVYSICGQ
-101 FVDREAQLR
+101 FVQREASLR

-139 FGEDADVTRDEFHD
+139 FGEDTNVTRAEFRD

-160 HGRYPG
+160 PGRYPG
-166 FQTLNYAT
+166 FQTLNYAA
-174 YVRAGDADAFVA
+174 YVRAASLPSFMA
-186 AQRKDET
+186 AQRQDA
-193 LRQAGIDFAI
+193 LLNQAGIDFSI
-203 HPPGVRDSYDVLT
+203 HPPGLRDGYDVLT
-216 YLEPLSV
+216 YLEPLEA
-223 NRDAVGLDMDA
+223 NREAVGLDLDA
-234 LPARRAAMAAL
+234 VPQRRAAMDKL
-245 RDTGEPISSGRL
+245 RDSGEAISSGRM

-276 HKGMPIATV
+276 RKGMPTTTV
-285 AQRRLAYAGSVG
+285 DERRRAYIGSVG
-297 AGIRVNDMM
+297 AGIRINDMM
-306 DGLLSVET
+306 DGLLSAET

-324 AGSARAAAL
+324 AGSSSAPGSAL
-333 PPSKESLLYD
+333 SNASLLYD
-343 SINGVAS
+343 SVNGAARVSTGWMAGMTHAS
-350 AQPAFPASFATKRA
+350 ARA
-364 PAVATVPFA
+364 KAAIV
-373 PRAAHAAER
+373 AHAPSAARATRPVTLER
-382 KTLRR
+382 T
-387 SAQQPFAG
+387 AQQPFAG
-395 RRWIIEFS
+395 RRWVIVFS
-403 ADMGTLSGSQRVL
+403 ADTAALSGTQRVL
-416 PDLALLSGLVISA
+416 PDVAFVAGITISA
-429 LLSILTYAL
+429 LLSLLAYAL
-438 STSRTRA
+438 CSSRSRA
-445 VKLADQITRDLRE
+445 IRLADNITYDLRE

-466 QRIAHLGDWRVNV
+466 QRIAHLGDWRVNL
-479 DEGDVQLSKEMTRL
+479 DDGGAHLSREMARL
-493 LGLQRQTLSL
+493 TGFRQPTQTLKAL
-503 KRLVRAI
+503 LRTI
-510 DAPDRR
+510 DPPDRR
-516 TLLKAAR
+516 ALLEHARHTL
-523 ATLATRDA
+523 TTRDA
-531 FELECRYRSR
+531 FELECRYRSLR
-541 HGRRGW
+541 GRRGW

-557 PGARMLRGTALE
+557 GNARMLRGTALE

-602 LIESITRGMDW
+602 LIESVVHGMDW
-613 DAGAFRPTPA
+613 DGGTFRPTPA
-623 GVKQLLCA
+623 GTKQLLCA
-631 TSSAADS
+631 TSTALESGF
-638 DLETWL
+638 ETWL
-644 LIHAPSATTEDET
+644 VMRGPNVILEDDA
-657 PAAPRWCALGDESH
+657 PAAPRWS
-671 VRGARSDDAG
+671 VNG
-681 RRGRVD
+681 RAATRTGCD
-687 ASGWLADAGIAT
+687 SWLADAGIST

-811 DLLLRSVVARL
+811 DLLLRAVVARL
-822 HDALGH
+822 HDALTE

-844 KQQGDGVA
+844 KHPTDGVA
-852 VAIETI
+852 IVIETI

-868 FMIGG
+868 FMISG

-889 DGDDAQTLLKHADMA
+889 DGEDAQTLLKHADMA

-916 QMYVRQMSMS
+916 QMYMRQMSMS
-926 LHRRVEMEAQ
+926 LHRRVEMETH

-941 ENREFT
+941 ENHEFT
-947 LVYQPRIDLRS
+947 LVYQPRIDLRT

-966 LLRWN
+966 LLRWH
-971 NPALGNVPPNDFIPV
+971 NPVLGAIAPTEFIPV

-1007 AAEWRGRGIG
+1007 AAEWRARGLA

-1030 ADPRLHE
+1030 ADPHLHE
-1037 SILDAL
+1037 TIMDAL
-1043 EDAGLPGE
+1043 AEARLPGE
-1051 FLELELTESMV
+1051 YLELELTESMV

-1069 VRWLSAIKRT
+1069 VRWLAAIKCT

-1133 HSLGLSVIA
+1133 HSLGLTVIA

-1166 FSRPIPAADVEAFL
+1166 FSRPIPATDVESFL
-1180 GRVADSGLEVPSRPP
+1180 GPAADSGLASPTRSSANGAAVSVPERHH
-1195 TSGARATAPSAP
+1195 
-1207 ITP
+1207 

>member
-1 MHRCIDGARRSIN
+1 MGND
-14 ECLRRF
+14 
-20 GLSTGSTKP
+20 
-29 GGFVR
+29 
-34 ERARVRAVRPP
+34 
-45 DPIFRLCSA
+45 
-54 RLQGKHV
+54 V
-61 RAIFERVKQ
+61 RAISERVRH
-70 ACRNWFAQGFALAVL
+70 ACRNWFAQGFAFAVL
-85 ALAFAATL
+85 ALALATTI
-93 TVYVLCQQ
+93 TVYMLCQQ
-101 FVDREAQLR
+101 FVDREVQLR

-139 FGEDADVTRDEFHD
+139 FGEDSSVTRAEFHD

-166 FQTLNYAT
+166 FQTLNYAA
-174 YVRAGDADAFVA
+174 YVRAADADAFVA
-186 AQRKDET
+186 AQRNDIA
-193 LRQAGIDFAI
+193 LRQSGINFSI

-216 YLEPLSV
+216 YLEPLDV
-223 NRDAVGLDMDA
+223 NREAVGLDMDA
-234 LPARRAAMAAL
+234 LPARRAAMDAL

-276 HKGMPIATV
+276 HKGMPTATV

-297 AGIRVNDMM
+297 AGVRVNDMM
-306 DGLLSVET
+306 DGLLSAET
-314 LSVIKFKIYD
+314 LRVIKFKIYD
-324 AGSARAAAL
+324 AGSMRRAAL
-333 PPSKESLLYD
+333 PLSKETLLYD
-343 SINGVAS
+343 SIDGVAS
-350 AQPAFPASFATKRA
+350 TLSAFPASVAHASRRA
-364 PAVATVPFA
+364 PAAAVVPYA
-373 PRAAHAAER
+373 PRVAHSAKV

-387 SAQQPFAG
+387 SAEQPFAG
-395 RRWIIEFS
+395 RRWVIEFS
-403 ADMGTLSGSQRVL
+403 ADMGALSGAQRVL
-416 PDLALLSGLVISA
+416 PDLALLSGLLISA
-429 LLSILTYAL
+429 LLSVLTYAL
-438 STSRTRA
+438 STSRVRA
-445 VKLADQITRDLRE
+445 VRLADQITRDLRT

-466 QRIAHLGDWRVNV
+466 QRIAHLGDWQVGV
-479 DEGDVQLSKEMTRL
+479 DDGDAQLSKEMARL

-503 KRLVRAI
+503 KGLLRAI
-510 DAPDRR
+510 DAPDRH
-516 TLLKAAR
+516 TLLQSAR
-523 ATLATRDA
+523 ATLATRNA

-602 LIESITRGMDW
+602 LIESVTRGMDW

-631 TSSAADS
+631 TSTAADS
-638 DLETWL
+638 DLENWL
-644 LIHAPSATTEDET
+644 LVHAPSVTIEEDA
-657 PAAPRWCALGDESH
+657 PSAPRWSAI
-671 VRGARSDDAG
+671 GARARPGSAQNASDTG
-681 RRGRVD
+681 H
-687 ASGWLADAGIAT
+687 ASGVDHPDWMTDAGIAT

-729 LVMARSIVSQMS
+729 LVMARSIVSQTS

-822 HDALGH
+822 HDVLGH
-828 ADMIARLG
+828 VDMIARLG

-844 KQQGDGVA
+844 KQQSDGVT
-852 VAIETI
+852 VVMETI

-868 FMIGG
+868 FAIGG

-916 QMYVRQMSMS
+916 QMYMRQMSMS
-926 LHRRVEMEAQ
+926 LHRRVEMEGQ

-941 ENREFT
+941 ENGEFT
-947 LVYQPRIDLRS
+947 LAYQPRIDLHS

-971 NPALGNVPPNDFIPV
+971 NAALGAVAPSDFIPV

-1007 AAEWRGRGIG
+1007 AAEWRARGLG

-1069 VRWLSAIKRT
+1069 VRWLAAIKRT

-1117 DSHSDTQ
+1117 ESHSDTQ

-1180 GRVADSGLEVPSRPP
+1180 GRVADSGLALPARPS
-1195 TSGARATAPSAP
+1195 TSGAEGDRPERSYYALKEKHHADH
-1207 ITP
+1207 

>member
-1 MHRCIDGARRSIN
+1 MRRAY
-14 ECLRRF
+14 R
-20 GLSTGSTKP
+20 
-29 GGFVR
+29 
-34 ERARVRAVRPP
+34 
-45 DPIFRLCSA
+45 D
-54 RLQGKHV
+54 
-61 RAIFERVKQ
+61 
-70 ACRNWFAQGFALAVL
+70 WFAQGFALGVLTL
-85 ALAFAATL
+85 ALAATV
-93 TVYVLCQQ
+93 TVYSLSQQ
-101 FVDREAQLR
+101 FVEREARLR
-110 FDNDSRS
+110 FENDSRS
-117 VEQQIAVRV
+117 VEQQISVRV

-139 FGEDADVTRDEFHD
+139 FGEDAQVTRQEFHD
-153 FVAGLDL
+153 FVDGLDL
-160 HGRYPG
+160 RGRYPG
-166 FQTLNYAT
+166 FQTLNYAFF
-174 YVRAGDADAFVA
+174 VRAADAGTFIA
-186 AQRKDET
+186 AQRKDAI
-193 LRQAGIDFAI
+193 LQQAGIDFSI
-203 HPPGVRDSYDVLT
+203 HPPGVRDGYDVLT
-216 YLEPLSV
+216 YLEPLGV
-223 NRDAVGLDMDA
+223 NREAVGLDMDA
-234 LPARRAAMAAL
+234 TPQRRAAMETL
-245 RDTGEPISSGRL
+245 RDTGEPVSSGRL
-257 ILDDR
+257 ILDER
-262 GARFVGL
+262 GAQFVGL

-276 HKGMPIATV
+276 RKGMRASTV
-285 AQRRLAYAGSVG
+285 EQRRRAYVGSVG

-306 DGLLSVET
+306 DGLLSAQT
-314 LSVIKFKIYD
+314 LRVIKFKIYD
-324 AGSARAAAL
+324 AGSLRGPAT

-343 SINGVAS
+343 SVNGVAS
-350 AQPAFPASFATKRA
+350 RHPA
-364 PAVATVPFA
+364 AVAGLSHAPMRAAAVGAPIAPFA
-373 PRAAHAAER
+373 PQAVREAKPHRLERRAE
-382 KTLRR
+382 
-387 SAQQPFAG
+387 QPFAG
-395 RRWIIEFS
+395 RRWVIEFS
-403 ADMGTLSGSQRVL
+403 ADLGALSGTQRVL
-416 PDLALLSGLVISA
+416 PNLALIAGLLISA
-429 LLSILTYAL
+429 LLAVLAYAL
-438 STSRTRA
+438 STSRVRA
-445 VKLADQITRDLRE
+445 VKMADQMTRDLRE
-458 SEAARAEA
+458 SEEARAEA
-466 QRIAHLGDWRVNV
+466 QRIAHLGDWLVDV
-479 DEGDVQLSKEMTRL
+479 DEGQAHLSKEMA
-493 LGLQRQTLSL
+493 
-503 KRLVRAI
+503 RLVGSARQAQTVRALLRTI

-516 TLLKAAR
+516 LLTERAR
-523 ATLATRDA
+523 STLATRDV
-531 FELECRYRSR
+531 FEIECRYRSR

-557 PGARMLRGTALE
+557 AGSLRLRGTALE

-579 RDLEHAFTLYLA
+579 RELEHTFTLYLA

-602 LIESITRGMDW
+602 LIESIVQGMGW
-613 DAGAFRPTPA
+613 AGGAFRPTPS

-631 TSSAADS
+631 TSTALDNE
-638 DLETWL
+638 LETCL
-644 LIHAPSATTEDET
+644 LALAPSATSEE
-657 PAAPRWCALGDESH
+657 AAPPAPSWTALRTADTT
-671 VRGARSDDAG
+671 
-681 RRGRVD
+681 
-687 ASGWLADAGIAT
+687 GWLADAGIAT

-704 LRLGSVVVGVA
+704 LRMGSVVVGVA
-715 EFYSRERRHAEPQA
+715 EFYSRERRHVEPQA
-729 LVMARSIVSQMS
+729 LVMARSIVGQMS
-741 HFLQRRQAEDNLH
+741 HFLQRRQAEENLH

-775 DELLARAR
+775 DALLAHAR

-811 DLLLRSVVARL
+811 DLLLRAVVARL
-822 HDALGH
+822 QDALTH
-828 ADMIARLG
+828 SDMIARLG

-844 KQQGDGVA
+844 KQASDGLTIV
-852 VAIETI
+852 IETI
-858 DAIQAALAQP
+858 DEIQAALAQP
-868 FMIGG
+868 FTIGG

-941 ENREFT
+941 DNGEFA
-947 LVYQPRIDLRS
+947 LVYQPRVDLRS

-971 NPALGNVPPNDFIPV
+971 SPVLGAVSPVDFIPV

-1007 AAEWRGRGIG
+1007 GAQWRARGMG

-1037 SILDAL
+1037 SILEAL
-1043 EDAGLPGE
+1043 EDAGLPGA

-1069 VRWLSAIKRT
+1069 VRWLAAIKRT

-1142 EGAETQKQIDFLR
+1142 EGAETQAQIDFLR
-1155 QEGCD
+1155 KEGCD

-1166 FSRPIPAADVEAFL
+1166 FSRPIPADDVENFL
-1180 GRVADSGLEVPSRPP
+1180 GRVADYGLEPTRSSTTGADVIRPQG
-1195 TSGARATAPSAP
+1195 SHHA
-1207 ITP
+1207 

>member
-1 MHRCIDGARRSIN
+1 MREVFDF
-14 ECLRRF
+14 LRRV
-20 GLSTGSTKP
+20 S
-29 GGFVR
+29 R
-34 ERARVRAVRPP
+34 
-45 DPIFRLCSA
+45 D
-54 RLQGKHV
+54 
-61 RAIFERVKQ
+61 
-70 ACRNWFAQGFALAVL
+70 WFAQGLALGVL
-85 ALAFAATL
+85 ALALTITL
-93 TVYVLCQQ
+93 TVYSICGQ
-101 FVDREAQLR
+101 FVRREASLR
-110 FDNDSRS
+110 FENDSRS

-139 FGEDADVTRDEFHD
+139 FGEDGNVTRAEFRD
-153 FVAGLDL
+153 FVTGLDL
-160 HGRYPG
+160 PGRYPG
-166 FQTLNYAT
+166 FQTLNYAA
-174 YVRAGDADAFVA
+174 YVRAANLPSFVL
-186 AQRKDET
+186 AQRQDALLK
-193 LRQAGIDFAI
+193 QAGIDFSV
-203 HPPGVRDSYDVLT
+203 HPSALRDGYDVLT
-216 YLEPLSV
+216 YLEPLLL
-223 NRDAVGLDMDA
+223 NREAVGLDLDA
-234 LPARRAAMAAL
+234 APQRRAAMERL
-245 RDTGEPISSGRL
+245 RDSGEAISSGRL

-276 HKGMPIATV
+276 RKGMPTATV
-285 AQRRLAYAGSVG
+285 DERRLAYIGSVG

-306 DGLLSVET
+306 DGLLSAET
-314 LSVIKFKIYD
+314 LRVIRFKIYD
-324 AGSARAAAL
+324 AGSLSAPAVAG
-333 PPSKESLLYD
+333 SSGSLLYD
-343 SINGVAS
+343 SIDGAALARPGMAAGASRAAAAIVA
-350 AQPAFPASFATKRA
+350 RA
-364 PAVATVPFA
+364 PRVVRATRPA
-373 PRAAHAAER
+373 TLERTAE
-382 KTLRR
+382 
-387 SAQQPFAG
+387 QPFAG
-395 RRWIIEFS
+395 RRWVIVFS
-403 ADMGTLSGSQRVL
+403 ARMEALNGTQQVL
-416 PDLALLSGLVISA
+416 PEVAFVAGVIISVLLSGLA
-429 LLSILTYAL
+429 YAL
-438 STSRTRA
+438 SSSRSRA
-445 VKLADQITRDLRE
+445 VRLADKITYDLRD

-466 QRIAHLGDWRVNV
+466 QRIAHLGDWRANL
-479 DEGDVQLSKEMTRL
+479 DEGGTHLSREMARMVGLRQPTQTIKAL
-493 LGLQRQTLSL
+493 LRT
-503 KRLVRAI
+503 I
-510 DAPDRR
+510 DPRDRR
-516 TLLKAAR
+516 ALLEQAWR
-523 ATLATRDA
+523 TLATRDA

-541 HGRRGW
+541 RGRHGW
-547 LRVIGHAYGA
+547 LRVIGHAYGTGQTRA
-557 PGARMLRGTALE
+557 LRGTALE

-602 LIESITRGMDW
+602 LIESIVKGMDW
-613 DAGAFRPTPA
+613 DGGTFRPTPA
-623 GVKQLLCA
+623 GTKQLLCA
-631 TSSAADS
+631 TSTAADS
-638 DLETWL
+638 DFETWL
-644 LIHAPSATTEDET
+644 VVHGPNVVIEDDAP
-657 PAAPRWCALGDESH
+657 PAPRWSVTGH
-671 VRGARSDDAG
+671 GATRTASD
-681 RRGRVD
+681 
-687 ASGWLADAGIAT
+687 GWLADAGICT

-715 EFYSRERRHAEPQA
+715 EFYARERRHAEPQA

-822 HDALGH
+822 HDALSE
-828 ADMIARLG
+828 AEMIARLG

-844 KQQGDGVA
+844 KHPSDGVA
-852 VAIETI
+852 VVIDTI
-858 DAIQAALAQP
+858 DAIQAALAHP
-868 FMIGG
+868 FSVSG

-926 LHRRVEMEAQ
+926 LHRRVEMETH

-941 ENREFT
+941 ENGEFA
-947 LVYQPRIDLRS
+947 LVYQPRIDLRT

-966 LLRWN
+966 LLRWH
-971 NPALGNVPPNDFIPV
+971 NPALGAIAPSEFIPI

-1007 AAEWRGRGIG
+1007 AAQWRARGLG

-1030 ADPRLHE
+1030 ADPHLHE
-1037 SILDAL
+1037 TIMDAL
-1043 EDAGLPGE
+1043 AETQLPGE
-1051 FLELELTESMV
+1051 YLELELTESMV

-1069 VRWLSAIKRT
+1069 VRWLTAIKRT

-1133 HSLGLSVIA
+1133 HSLGLTVIA

-1155 QEGCD
+1155 KEGCD

-1166 FSRPIPAADVEAFL
+1166 FSRPIPPADVESFL
-1180 GRVADSGLEVPSRPP
+1180 GSAVDPGLASPTRSSANGAEVSGPQRHHHVLKE
-1195 TSGARATAPSAP
+1195 
-1207 ITP
+1207 

>member
-1 MHRCIDGARRSIN
+1 MRAFASHLPRSGYGARRWGN
-14 ECLRRF
+14 E
-20 GLSTGSTKP
+20 
-29 GGFVR
+29 VR
-34 ERARVRAVRPP
+34 EVLKLMRRVSRDGYAM
-45 DPIFRLCSA
+45 
-54 RLQGKHV
+54 
-61 RAIFERVKQ
+61 
-70 ACRNWFAQGFALAVL
+70 GFAVGVLVL
-85 ALAFAATL
+85 ALSITL
-93 TVYVLCQQ
+93 TVYSICVQ
-101 FVDREAQLR
+101 FVEREAKLR
-110 FDNDSRS
+110 FDNDSSS

-139 FGEDADVTRDEFHD
+139 FGEDAHITRAEFGD

-160 HGRYPG
+160 PGRYPG
-166 FQTLNYAT
+166 FQTLNYAA
-174 YVRAGDADAFVA
+174 YVRAAGVRAFEAEQRHDAILQA
-186 AQRKDET
+186 
-193 LRQAGIDFAI
+193 AGIDFAI
-203 HPPGVRDSYDVLT
+203 HPPGLRDNYDVLT
-216 YLEPLSV
+216 YLEPLAA
-223 NRDAVGLDMDA
+223 NREAVGLDLDA
-234 LPARRAAMAAL
+234 VANRRAAMETL

-276 HKGMPIATV
+276 RKGMPIKTV
-285 AQRRLAYAGSVG
+285 EQRRLAYVGSVG

-306 DGLLSVET
+306 NGLLGAET
-314 LSVIKFKIYD
+314 LRVIKFKIYD
-324 AGSARAAAL
+324 AGKVNASPAPLSSA
-333 PPSKESLLYD
+333 SLLYD
-343 SINGVAS
+343 SVNGVAMDV
-350 AQPAFPASFATKRA
+350 PARKGALARGAARAATAIA
-364 PAVATVPFA
+364 PQA
-373 PRAAHAAER
+373 PRGVRAAKLAMLSRQVE
-382 KTLRR
+382 
-387 SAQQPFAG
+387 QPFAG
-395 RRWIIEFS
+395 RRWVIAFS
-403 ADMGTLSGSQRVL
+403 ANVAELSGTQRVL
-416 PDLALLSGLVISA
+416 PDVVFVAGVVIS
-429 LLSILTYAL
+429 LLLAGLAYAL
-438 STSRTRA
+438 SSSRSRA
-445 VKLADQITRDLRE
+445 VRLADKMTYDLRE

-466 QRIAHLGDWRVNV
+466 QRIAHLGDWRVLV
-479 DEGDVQLSKEMTRL
+479 DDARVHLSREMARL
-493 LGLQRQTLSL
+493 IGSRVPTLEL
-503 KRLVRAI
+503 RALLRAI
-510 DAPDRR
+510 DPRDRGA
-516 TLLKAAR
+516 LFEQAR
-523 ATLATRDA
+523 GAMKTRDA

-541 HGRRGW
+541 RGRYGW
-547 LRVIGHAYGA
+547 LRVIGHAYGPADA
-557 PGARMLRGTALE
+557 PMLRGTALE
-569 ITKQKSIERA
+569 ITKQKSIELT

-602 LIESITRGMDW
+602 LIESIVHGMDW
-613 DAGAFRPTPA
+613 DGGAFRPTAA
-623 GVKQLLCA
+623 GTKQLLCA
-631 TSSAADS
+631 TSTAIDSAFEA
-638 DLETWL
+638 WL
-644 LIHAPSATTEDET
+644 LVHGPHVIAEDDA
-657 PAAPRWCALGDESH
+657 PAAPRWSVVGGGAPR
-671 VRGARSDDAG
+671 VRSE
-681 RRGRVD
+681 
-687 ASGWLADAGIAT
+687 GWLADAGIVT
-699 TFSFA
+699 TFSFP

-715 EFYSRERRHAEPQA
+715 EFYARERRHVHPQA
-729 LVMARSIVSQMS
+729 LVMARSIVSQVS

-811 DLLLRSVVARL
+811 DLLLRAVVARL
-822 HDALGH
+822 HDALTQVE
-828 ADMIARLG
+828 MIARLG
-836 GDEFVVLV
+836 GDEFVVLI
-844 KQQGDGVA
+844 KHPSDGGGIV
-852 VAIETI
+852 IETI
-858 DAIQAALAQP
+858 DAIQAALAHPIQ
-868 FMIGG
+868 IGG

-889 DGDDAQTLLKHADMA
+889 DGEDAQTLLKHADMA

-926 LHRRVEMEAQ
+926 LHRRVEMETQ

-941 ENREFT
+941 ENGEFT
-947 LVYQPRIDLRS
+947 LVYQPRIDLRT

-966 LLRWN
+966 LLRWH
-971 NPALGNVPPNDFIPV
+971 NPALGAVPPSEFIPV

-1007 AAEWRGRGIG
+1007 AAEWCALGLA

-1030 ADPRLHE
+1030 ADPHLHE

-1043 EDAGLPGE
+1043 ADARLSGE
-1051 FLELELTESMV
+1051 YLELELTESMV

-1133 HSLGLSVIA
+1133 HSLGLTVIA
-1142 EGAETQKQIDFLR
+1142 EGAETQTQIDFLR
-1155 QEGCD
+1155 KEGCD

-1166 FSRPIPAADVEAFL
+1166 FSRPIPAADVEGFL
-1180 GRVADSGLEVPSRPP
+1180 GKAADPGLASSTRPSANGAGVSRPERFHQ
-1195 TSGARATAPSAP
+1195 S
-1207 ITP
+1207 

>member
-1 MHRCIDGARRSIN
+1 M
-14 ECLRRF
+14 
-20 GLSTGSTKP
+20 
-29 GGFVR
+29 
-34 ERARVRAVRPP
+34 RAT
-45 DPIFRLCSA
+45 
-54 RLQGKHV
+54 
-61 RAIFERVKQ
+61 FERVRR
-70 ACRNWFAQGFALAVL
+70 ACRNWFAQGFALGVLVL
-85 ALAFAATL
+85 ALAATV
-93 TVYVLCQQ
+93 TVYSLCQQ
-101 FVDREAQLR
+101 FVNREAHLR
-110 FDNDSRS
+110 FENDSRS

-139 FGEDADVTRDEFHD
+139 FGEDANVTRAEFHD
-153 FVAGLDL
+153 FVVGLDL
-160 HGRYPG
+160 PGRYPG
-166 FQTLNYAT
+166 FQTLNYAA
-174 YVRAGDADAFVA
+174 YVRAADVDSFVA
-186 AQRKDET
+186 AQRRDQI
-193 LRQAGIDFAI
+193 LQGAGIAFSI
-203 HPPGVRDSYDVLT
+203 HPPSVRDSYDVLT
-216 YLEPLSV
+216 YLEPLAA
-223 NRDAVGLDMDA
+223 NREAVGLDIGA
-234 LPARRAAMAAL
+234 LPQRRAAMAAL
-245 RDTGEPISSGRL
+245 RDSGEPISSGRL

-262 GARFVGL
+262 GAHFVGL

-276 HKGMPIATV
+276 HKGMPTGTV
-285 AQRRLAYAGSVG
+285 EERRRAYVGSVG
-297 AGIRVNDMM
+297 AGLRVNDML
-306 DGLLSVET
+306 DGLLSAET
-314 LSVIKFKIYD
+314 LRVIKFKIYD
-324 AGSARAAAL
+324 AGSMRT
-333 PPSKESLLYD
+333 PPVSSSKESLLYD
-343 SINGVAS
+343 SIDGAAS
-350 AQPAFPASFATKRA
+350 ILAAGPAGSARAAERAA
-364 PAVATVPFA
+364 PAVVPFA
-373 PRAAHAAER
+373 PRAARPAKAQWLQRRAE
-382 KTLRR
+382 
-387 SAQQPFAG
+387 QPFAG
-395 RRWIIEFS
+395 RRWEIIFS
-403 ADMGTLSGSQRVL
+403 ADIAALSGTQRFL
-416 PDLALLSGLVISA
+416 PDLALASGLVISA
-429 LLSILTYAL
+429 LLAVLAYAL
-438 STSRTRA
+438 STARTRA
-445 VKLADQITRDLRE
+445 LRLADRMTHDLRE

-466 QRIAHLGDWRVNV
+466 QRIAHLGDWR
-479 DEGDVQLSKEMTRL
+479 GDVDGGGAELSKEMARL
-493 LGLQRQTLSL
+493 IGWRRQSDSL
-503 KRLVRAI
+503 KALLRTI
-510 DAPDRR
+510 DASDRR
-516 TLLKAAR
+516 VLIEQAR
-523 ATLATRDA
+523 ATLVSRDA
-531 FELECRYRSR
+531 FELECRYVSR

-547 LRVIGHAYGA
+547 LRIIGHVYGPA
-557 PGARMLRGTALE
+557 GTRMLRGTALE

-602 LIESITRGMDW
+602 LIESIVSGMDW
-613 DAGAFRPTPA
+613 DGGAFRPTPA

-631 TSSAADS
+631 TSTATDS
-638 DLETWL
+638 KLEVRL
-644 LIHAPSATTEDET
+644 LTHGPSVTSEEDT
-657 PAAPRWCALGDESH
+657 PPAPRWSAVNS
-671 VRGARSDDAG
+671 ADDA
-681 RRGRVD
+681 
-687 ASGWLADAGIAT
+687 SWLADAGIAT

-715 EFYSRERRHAEPQA
+715 EFYSHQRRHVEPQA

-811 DLLLRSVVARL
+811 DLLLRAVVARL
-822 HDALGH
+822 HDALPH
-828 ADMIARLG
+828 IAMIARLG

-844 KQQGDGVA
+844 KQQGDGLA
-852 VAIETI
+852 VVIETI

-868 FMIGG
+868 FTISG

-889 DGDDAQTLLKHADMA
+889 DGEDAQTLLKHADMA

-926 LHRRVEMEAQ
+926 LHRRVEMETQ

-941 ENREFT
+941 DNGEFS

-958 NHCTGVEA
+958 SHCTGVEA

-971 NPALGNVPPNDFIPV
+971 NAELGAISPTDFIPV

-1007 AAEWRGRGIG
+1007 AAQWRERGLG

-1069 VRWLSAIKRT
+1069 VRWLAAIKRT

-1142 EGAETQKQIDFLR
+1142 EGAEMQKQIDFLR

-1166 FSRPIPAADVEAFL
+1166 YSRPIPADDVESFL
-1180 GRVADSGLEVPSRPP
+1180 GRVAESDL
-1195 TSGARATAPSAP
+1195 APSARSSTHGAGANKP
-1207 ITP
+1207 QSAQSVLKEQHHADH

>member
-1 MHRCIDGARRSIN
+1 
-14 ECLRRF
+14 
-20 GLSTGSTKP
+20 
-29 GGFVR
+29 VR
-34 ERARVRAVRPP
+34 VISERVR
-45 DPIFRLCSA
+45 
-54 RLQGKHV
+54 H
-61 RAIFERVKQ
+61 

-85 ALAFAATL
+85 ALALATTV
-93 TVYVLCQQ
+93 TVYTLCQQ

-139 FGEDADVTRDEFHD
+139 FGEDSDVTRAEFRD

-166 FQTLNYAT
+166 FQTLNYAA
-174 YVRAGDADAFVA
+174 YVRAADADAFIA
-186 AQRKDET
+186 AQRNDVA
-193 LRQAGIDFAI
+193 LQRSGIDFSI

-216 YLEPLSV
+216 YLEPLEV

-234 LPARRAAMAAL
+234 LPARRAAMTAL

-276 HKGMPIATV
+276 HKGMPTETV
-285 AQRRLAYAGSVG
+285 AQRRLAYTGSVG

-306 DGLLSVET
+306 DGLLSAET
-314 LSVIKFKIYD
+314 LRIIKFKIYD
-324 AGSARAAAL
+324 AGSMRQRAL
-333 PPSKESLLYD
+333 PLSKGSLLYD
-343 SINGVAS
+343 SINGVANTQ
-350 AQPAFPASFATKRA
+350 AAFPASVAHASRRTPAT
-364 PAVATVPFA
+364 AVVPNA
-373 PRAAHAAER
+373 PRVAHSAKLE
-382 KTLRR
+382 TLRR
-387 SAQQPFAG
+387 SAEQPFAG
-395 RRWIIEFS
+395 RRWAIEFS
-403 ADMGTLSGSQRVL
+403 ADMGALSGTQRVL
-416 PDLALLSGLVISA
+416 PNLALLSGLVISA

-438 STSRTRA
+438 STSRVRA
-445 VKLADQITRDLRE
+445 VRLADQITRDLRA

-466 QRIAHLGDWRVNV
+466 QRIAHLGDWRVGV
-479 DEGDVQLSKEMTRL
+479 DDGDAHLSKEMARL
-493 LGLQRQTLSL
+493 LGQQRQTLSL
-503 KRLVRAI
+503 KGLLRAI

-516 TLLKAAR
+516 TLLQSAR
-523 ATLATRDA
+523 ATLGTRDA

-557 PGARMLRGTALE
+557 AGTRMLRGTALE

-579 RDLEHAFTLYLA
+579 RDLEHAFTLSLA

-602 LIESITRGMDW
+602 LIDSITRGMDW

-631 TSSAADS
+631 TSTAADS
-638 DLETWL
+638 DLEDWL
-644 LIHAPSATTEDET
+644 LLHAPSVTIEDDT
-657 PAAPRWCALGDESH
+657 PAAPRWSAI
-671 VRGARSDDAG
+671 GARARSGGAQNASEAG
-681 RRGRVD
+681 HANGVD
-687 ASGWLADAGIAT
+687 HPDWLIDAGIAT

-729 LVMARSIVSQMS
+729 LVMAHSIVSQMS

-822 HDALGH
+822 HDVLGH
-828 ADMIARLG
+828 VDMIARLG

-852 VAIETI
+852 VAMETI

-868 FMIGG
+868 FAIGG

-916 QMYVRQMSMS
+916 QMYMRQMSMS
-926 LHRRVEMEAQ
+926 LHRRVEMEGQ

-941 ENREFT
+941 ENGEFT
-947 LVYQPRIDLRS
+947 LAYQPRIDLHS

-971 NPALGNVPPNDFIPV
+971 NAALGAVAPSDFIPV

-1007 AAEWRGRGIG
+1007 AAEWHARGLG

-1069 VRWLSAIKRT
+1069 VRWLAAIKRT

-1155 QEGCD
+1155 HEGCD

-1180 GRVADSGLEVPSRPP
+1180 GRVADSGLAFPPRPF
-1195 TSGARATAPSAP
+1195 TSGAQGDRPKRSYYALKEKHHADH
-1207 ITP
+1207 

>member
-1 MHRCIDGARRSIN
+1 MRGVFRRM
-14 ECLRRF
+14 RH
-20 GLSTGSTKP
+20 GSRGWYAT
-29 GGFVR
+29 
-34 ERARVRAVRPP
+34 
-45 DPIFRLCSA
+45 
-54 RLQGKHV
+54 
-61 RAIFERVKQ
+61 
-70 ACRNWFAQGFALAVL
+70 GFALGVLVL
-85 ALAFAATL
+85 ALSITL
-93 TVYVLCQQ
+93 TVYSICGQ
-101 FVDREAQLR
+101 FVEREAKLR
-110 FDNDSRS
+110 FDNDTTN

-126 RLYTDVLVTMRAL
+126 RLYMDVLVTMRAL
-139 FGEDADVTRDEFHD
+139 FGEDSTVTRDEFRD

-160 HGRYPG
+160 PGRYPG
-166 FQTLNYAT
+166 FQTLNYAA
-174 YVRAGDADAFVA
+174 YVHAAELPAFLAQQRSDPTLKRAGIEFS
-186 AQRKDET
+186 
-193 LRQAGIDFAI
+193 I
-203 HPPGVRDSYDVLT
+203 HPRGLRESYNVLT
-216 YLEPLSV
+216 YLEPLAA
-223 NRDAVGLDMDA
+223 NREAVGLDMDA
-234 LPARRAAMAAL
+234 VANRHAAMERL

-262 GARFVGL
+262 GAQFVGL

-276 HKGMPIATV
+276 RKGMPTKTIEE
-285 AQRRLAYAGSVG
+285 RRLAYMGSVG
-297 AGIRVNDMM
+297 AGVRVNDMM
-306 DGLLSVET
+306 DGLLSAET
-314 LSVIKFKIYD
+314 LRVINFKIYD
-324 AGSARAAAL
+324 AGAISAPAKPLSNA
-333 PPSKESLLYD
+333 SLLYD
-343 SINGVAS
+343 SINGVALAAPGRPADTARGGARAATAAVARAPDVARK
-350 AQPAFPASFATKRA
+350 AQPIMLQRD
-364 PAVATVPFA
+364 
-373 PRAAHAAER
+373 
-382 KTLRR
+382 
-387 SAQQPFAG
+387 AQQPFVG
-395 RRWIIEFS
+395 RRWVIAFS
-403 ADMGTLSGSQRVL
+403 ANPAALSGTQRVL
-416 PDLALLSGLVISA
+416 PDVVFVAGVMISVLLAGLA
-429 LLSILTYAL
+429 YAL
-438 STSRTRA
+438 SSSRSRA
-445 VKLADQITRDLRE
+445 VDLAEQMTFDLRE

-466 QRIAHLGDWRVNV
+466 QRIAHLGDWRVSL
-479 DEGDVQLSKEMTRL
+479 GSGSVQMSKEMSRL
-493 LGLQRQTLSL
+493 LGSHQPALSL
-503 KRLVRAI
+503 RALLRAI
-510 DAPDRR
+510 DSRDRGA
-516 TLLKAAR
+516 LLREAMR
-523 ATLATRDA
+523 AMTMHDA

-541 HGRRGW
+541 RGRHGW
-547 LRVIGHAYGA
+547 LRVIGHGFGTSYDRA
-557 PGARMLRGTALE
+557 LRGTVLE

-602 LIESITRGMDW
+602 LIESIVHGMDW
-613 DAGAFRPTPA
+613 DGGAFRPTPA
-623 GVKQLLCA
+623 GTKQLLCA
-631 TSSAADS
+631 TSTAVDS
-638 DLETWL
+638 GFENWL
-644 LIHAPSATTEDET
+644 LVNGPNVVADEDAPT
-657 PAAPRWCALGDESH
+657 APHWRVSG
-671 VRGARSDDAG
+671 RGTSRQDA
-681 RRGRVD
+681 D
-687 ASGWLADAGIAT
+687 AWLLDAGIAT

-715 EFYSRERRHAEPQA
+715 EFYARERRHAELQA

-811 DLLLRSVVARL
+811 DLLLRAVVARL
-822 HDALGH
+822 HDALSK
-828 ADMIARLG
+828 AEMIARLG

-844 KQQGDGVA
+844 KHPSDGVA
-852 VAIETI
+852 IVMETI

-889 DGDDAQTLLKHADMA
+889 DGEDAQTLLKHADMA

-926 LHRRVEMEAQ
+926 LHRRVEMETQ

-941 ENREFT
+941 ENGEFT
-947 LVYQPRIDLRS
+947 LVYQPRIDLRT

-971 NPALGNVPPNDFIPV
+971 NPALGAVPPTEFIPV

-992 IVPIGAWVLREACRQ
+992 IVPIGEWVLREACRQ
-1007 AAEWRGRGIG
+1007 AAEWCALGVD

-1030 ADPRLHE
+1030 ADPHLHE

-1043 EDAGLPGE
+1043 SDANLSGKY
-1051 FLELELTESMV
+1051 LELELTESMV

-1133 HSLGLSVIA
+1133 HSLGLTVIA

-1155 QEGCD
+1155 KEGCD

-1166 FSRPIPAADVEAFL
+1166 FSRPIPAADVESFL
-1180 GRVADSGLEVPSRPP
+1180 GKAAGPGLASSARSSANGPEVSRP
-1195 TSGARATAPSAP
+1195 GAFIKS
-1207 ITP
+1207 

>member
-1 MHRCIDGARRSIN
+1 MRVIS
-14 ECLRRF
+14 E
-20 GLSTGSTKP
+20 
-29 GGFVR
+29 
-34 ERARVRAVRPP
+34 RVR
-45 DPIFRLCSA
+45 
-54 RLQGKHV
+54 H
-61 RAIFERVKQ
+61 

-85 ALAFAATL
+85 ALALATTV
-93 TVYVLCQQ
+93 TVYTLCQQ

-139 FGEDADVTRDEFHD
+139 FGEDSNVTRAEFHD

-166 FQTLNYAT
+166 FQTLNYAA
-174 YVRAGDADAFVA
+174 YVRTADLDSFVA
-186 AQRKDET
+186 AQRKDAT
-193 LRQAGIDFAI
+193 LQQAGIDFAI

-216 YLEPLSV
+216 YLEPLNV
-223 NRDAVGLDMDA
+223 NREVVGLDMDA
-234 LPARRAAMAAL
+234 LPGRRAAMEAL

-257 ILDDR
+257 IFDDR

-276 HKGMPIATV
+276 RKGMPTATV
-285 AQRRLAYAGSVG
+285 AQRQLAYAGSVG

-306 DGLLSVET
+306 DGLLSAET
-314 LSVIKFKIYD
+314 LRVIKFKIYD
-324 AGSARAAAL
+324 AGSLRRPSL
-333 PPSKESLLYD
+333 PLSKESLLYD
-343 SINGVAS
+343 SINGVANS
-350 AQPAFPASFATKRA
+350 QPAFPASFTHASTRA
-364 PAVATVPFA
+364 PAAAVVPYA
-373 PRAAHAAER
+373 PRAARSAKPE
-382 KTLRR
+382 TLRR
-387 SAQQPFAG
+387 RAEQPFAG
-395 RRWIIEFS
+395 RRWVIEFS
-403 ADMGTLSGSQRVL
+403 ADMGALSGTQRVL
-416 PDLALLSGLVISA
+416 PDLALLSGVVISA

-438 STSRTRA
+438 STSRARA
-445 VKLADQITRDLRE
+445 VKLADQITRDLRA
-458 SEAARAEA
+458 SETARAEA
-466 QRIAHLGDWRVNV
+466 QRIARLGDWRVSV
-479 DEGDVQLSKEMTRL
+479 DDGGAQLSKEMARL

-503 KRLVRAI
+503 KALLRAI

-516 TLLKAAR
+516 TLLQSAR
-523 ATLATRDA
+523 ATLTTRDA
-531 FELECRYRSR
+531 FELECRYHSR
-541 HGRRGW
+541 LGRRGW
-547 LRVIGHAYGA
+547 LRVIGHSYGV
-557 PGARMLRGTALE
+557 PGTRMLRGTALE

-602 LIESITRGMDW
+602 LIESIVRGMDW

-631 TSSAADS
+631 TSTATDG

-644 LIHAPSATTEDET
+644 LVHAPSVTIEEDT
-657 PAAPRWCALGDESH
+657 PAAPRWSAIGAPSRPCSAQNES
-671 VRGARSDDAG
+671 DAG
-681 RRGRVD
+681 HPGPID
-687 ASGWLADAGIAT
+687 HLDWLADAGIAT

-729 LVMARSIVSQMS
+729 LVMARSIVSQIS

-844 KQQGDGVA
+844 KQQSDGVA
-852 VAIETI
+852 VAMETI

-868 FMIGG
+868 FAIGG

-916 QMYVRQMSMS
+916 QMYMRQMSMS
-926 LHRRVEMEAQ
+926 LHRRVEMEGQ

-941 ENREFT
+941 ENGEFT
-947 LVYQPRIDLRS
+947 LAYQPRIDLHS

-971 NPALGNVPPNDFIPV
+971 NPALGAVAPSDFIPV

-1007 AAEWRGRGIG
+1007 AAEWRERGLG

-1069 VRWLSAIKRT
+1069 VRWLAAIKRT

-1180 GRVADSGLEVPSRPP
+1180 GRVADSGLAFPARPS
-1195 TSGARATAPSAP
+1195 TSGAEGDRPGRSYYALKEKHHADH
-1207 ITP
+1207 

>member
-1 MHRCIDGARRSIN
+1 MRCRPERHGPRGPCGQHAGV
-14 ECLRRF
+14 EFTLLRWVL
-20 GLSTGSTKP
+20 GCGKGTD
-29 GGFVR
+29 
-34 ERARVRAVRPP
+34 VRA
-45 DPIFRLCSA
+45 F
-54 RLQGKHV
+54 
-61 RAIFERVKQ
+61 FERMRH
-70 ACRNWFAQGFALAVL
+70 ASRDWFAQGLALGVLTL
-85 ALAFAATL
+85 ALAATV
-93 TVYVLCQQ
+93 TVYSLCQQ
-101 FVDREAQLR
+101 FVDREARLR
-110 FDNDSRS
+110 FENDSRS

-139 FGEDADVTRDEFHD
+139 FGEDDQVTRQKFHD
-153 FVAGLDL
+153 FVDGLDL
-160 HGRYPG
+160 RGRYPG
-166 FQTLNYAT
+166 FQTLNYAFF
-174 YVRAGDADAFVA
+174 VRAADVETFVA
-186 AQRKDET
+186 AQRKDAIF
-193 LRQAGIDFAI
+193 QHMGIDFSI
-203 HPPGVRDSYDVLT
+203 HPPGRRDSYDVLT
-216 YLEPLSV
+216 YLEPLDV
-223 NRDAVGLDMDA
+223 NREAVGLDMDA
-234 LPARRAAMAAL
+234 TPRRRAAMEAL

-262 GARFVGL
+262 GAQFVGL

-276 HKGMPIATV
+276 RKGMDASTV
-285 AQRRLAYAGSVG
+285 EQRRRAYVGSVG

-306 DGLLSVET
+306 DGLLSAHT
-314 LSVIKFKIYD
+314 LRVIRFKIYD
-324 AGSARAAAL
+324 AGGLRDPAT

-343 SINGVAS
+343 SVSGVANRH
-350 AQPAFPASFATKRA
+350 AAAIGA
-364 PAVATVPFA
+364 PLAPFA
-373 PRAAHAAER
+373 PQAVRTAKPHRLERRAE
-382 KTLRR
+382 
-387 SAQQPFAG
+387 QPFAG
-395 RRWIIEFS
+395 RRWAIEFS
-403 ADMGTLSGSQRVL
+403 ADVGALSGTQRVL
-416 PDLALLSGLVISA
+416 PDLALIAGLLIST
-429 LLSILTYAL
+429 LLAVLAYAL
-438 STSRTRA
+438 STSRVRA
-445 VKLADQITRDLRE
+445 VELADRMTRDLRE

-466 QRIAHLGDWRVNV
+466 QRIAHLGDWLVDV
-479 DEGDVQLSKEMTRL
+479 DEGQAHLSKEMARL
-493 LGLQRQTLSL
+493 IGSPGQTET
-503 KRLVRAI
+503 VRALLRTI

-516 TLLKAAR
+516 LLMERAR
-523 ATLATRDA
+523 STLATRDA
-531 FELECRYRSR
+531 FEIECRYRSR

-547 LRVIGHAYGA
+547 LRVIGHACGA
-557 PGARMLRGTALE
+557 AGSPRLRGAALE

-579 RDLEHAFTLYLA
+579 RELEHTFTLYLA

-602 LIESITRGMDW
+602 LIESIVRGMGW
-613 DAGAFRPTPA
+613 DGGAFRPTPS
-623 GVKQLLCA
+623 GIKQLLCA
-631 TSSAADS
+631 TSAALDS
-638 DLETWL
+638 ELETWL
-644 LIHAPSATTEDET
+644 LAHAPNVTSEEEAPPAPCWTALR
-657 PAAPRWCALGDESH
+657 PAAA
-671 VRGARSDDAG
+671 AG
-681 RRGRVD
+681 WLVD
-687 ASGWLADAGIAT
+687 ARIAT

-704 LRLGSVVVGVA
+704 LRMGSVVVGVA
-715 EFYSRERRHAEPQA
+715 EFYSRERRHVEPQA
-729 LVMARSIVSQMS
+729 LVMARSIVGQMS
-741 HFLQRRQAEDNLH
+741 HFLQRRQAEENLH

-775 DELLARAR
+775 DALLAHAR
-783 ADATALHV
+783 ADATAVHV

-797 RFKDVNDSLGHNVG
+797 RFKDINDSLGHNVG
-811 DLLLRSVVARL
+811 DLLLRAVVARL
-822 HDALGH
+822 QDALTH
-828 ADMIARLG
+828 SDMIARLG

-844 KQQGDGVA
+844 KQASDGLTVI
-852 VAIETI
+852 IETI
-858 DAIQAALAQP
+858 DEIQAALAQP
-868 FMIGG
+868 FAIGG

-926 LHRRVEMEAQ
+926 LHRRVEMETQ

-941 ENREFT
+941 DNGEFT

-971 NPALGNVPPNDFIPV
+971 NPLLGAVSPVDFIPV

-1007 AAEWRGRGIG
+1007 GALWRARGMD
-1017 PIHVAVNLSARQF
+1017 PIQVAVNLSARQF

-1037 SILDAL
+1037 SILEAL
-1043 EDAGLPGE
+1043 EDAGLPGA

-1069 VRWLSAIKRT
+1069 ARWLAMIKRT

-1142 EGAETQKQIDFLR
+1142 EGAETQAQIDFLR
-1155 QEGCD
+1155 KEGCD

-1166 FSRPIPAADVEAFL
+1166 FSRPIPADDVESFL
-1180 GRVADSGLEVPSRPP
+1180 GRVADSGLEPARSSTTGADVNRPQG
-1195 TSGARATAPSAP
+1195 SHHV
-1207 ITP
+1207 

>member
-1 MHRCIDGARRSIN
+1 MD
-14 ECLRRF
+14 
-20 GLSTGSTKP
+20 
-29 GGFVR
+29 
-34 ERARVRAVRPP
+34 
-45 DPIFRLCSA
+45 
-54 RLQGKHV
+54 V
-61 RAIFERVKQ
+61 RAIFERVKH

-85 ALAFAATL
+85 ALALAATV
-93 TVYVLCQQ
+93 TVYTLCQQ
-101 FVDREAQLR
+101 FVEREARLR

-139 FGEDADVTRDEFHD
+139 FGEDADVTRAEFHD

-166 FQTLNYAT
+166 FQTLNYAA
-174 YVRAGDADAFVA
+174 YVRGADVDSFVA

-216 YLEPLSV
+216 YLEPLDV
-223 NRDAVGLDMDA
+223 NREAVGLDMDA
-234 LPARRAAMAAL
+234 LPGRRAAMEAL
-245 RDTGEPISSGRL
+245 RDSGEPISSGRL

-276 HKGMPIATV
+276 HKGLPTTTV

-306 DGLLSVET
+306 DGLLSAET
-314 LSVIKFKIYD
+314 LRVIKFKIYD
-324 AGSARAAAL
+324 AGSLRKPAL
-333 PPSKESLLYD
+333 PLSKESMLYD

-350 AQPAFPASFATKRA
+350 TQLAFAASFAHAVTRGPAA
-364 PAVATVPFA
+364 PLVPNS
-373 PRAAHAAER
+373 PRIAHSAKPETLHRTAE
-382 KTLRR
+382 
-387 SAQQPFAG
+387 QPFAG
-395 RRWIIEFS
+395 RRWIVEFS
-403 ADMGTLSGSQRVL
+403 ADMGALSGTQRVL

-438 STSRTRA
+438 STSRARA

-466 QRIAHLGDWRVNV
+466 QRIAHLGDWRVSV
-479 DEGDVQLSKEMTRL
+479 DEGDAQLSKEMARL
-493 LGLQRQTLSL
+493 FGLQRQTLSL
-503 KRLVRAI
+503 KALLRAI

-516 TLLKAAR
+516 TLLQSAR
-523 ATLATRDA
+523 LTLATRDA

-557 PGARMLRGTALE
+557 PDTRMLRGTALE

-631 TSSAADS
+631 TSTASER
-638 DLETWL
+638 DLENWL
-644 LIHAPSATTEDET
+644 LIHAPSVTTEDET
-657 PAAPRWCALGDESH
+657 PMAPRWSAIGGQSLACAAQSGDE
-671 VRGARSDDAG
+671 AG
-681 RRGRVD
+681 RGGRV
-687 ASGWLADAGIAT
+687 AHPSWLADAGIAT

-868 FMIGG
+868 FVIGG

-941 ENREFT
+941 ENGEFT
-947 LVYQPRIDLRS
+947 LAYQPRIDLRS

-971 NPALGNVPPNDFIPV
+971 NPALGAVAPNDFIPV

-1007 AAEWRGRGIG
+1007 AAEWRERGIG

-1069 VRWLSAIKRT
+1069 VRWLAAIKRT

-1180 GRVADSGLEVPSRPP
+1180 GRVADSGLASPSRPF
-1195 TSGARATAPSAP
+1195 TSGAEGDRAERSYNALKEKHHADH
-1207 ITP
+1207 

>member
-1 MHRCIDGARRSIN
+1 M
-14 ECLRRF
+14 
-20 GLSTGSTKP
+20 
-29 GGFVR
+29 
-34 ERARVRAVRPP
+34 
-45 DPIFRLCSA
+45 
-54 RLQGKHV
+54 
-61 RAIFERVKQ
+61 
-70 ACRNWFAQGFALAVL
+70 CRDWYAQGFALGVLVL
-85 ALAFAATL
+85 ALTITL
-93 TVYVLCQQ
+93 TVYSICGQ
-101 FVDREAQLR
+101 FVEREARLR

-139 FGEDADVTRDEFHD
+139 FGEDDSVTRGEFRD
-153 FVAGLDL
+153 FVDGLDL
-160 HGRYPG
+160 RGRYPG

-174 YVRAGDADAFVA
+174 YVRSADVRAFVT

-193 LRQAGIDFAI
+193 LRQAGIDFSI
-203 HPPGVRDSYDVLT
+203 RPPGLRDGYDVLT
-216 YLEPLSV
+216 YLEPLAPNRESV
-223 NRDAVGLDMDA
+223 GIDMDA
-234 LPARRAAMAAL
+234 EPHRRAAMETL

-276 HKGMPIATV
+276 RKGMPTATV
-285 AQRRLAYAGSVG
+285 IERRRAYVGSVG

-306 DGLLSVET
+306 DGLLSAET
-314 LSVIKFKIYD
+314 LRVIKFKIYD
-324 AGSARAAAL
+324 AGSMGGPAAPLTNA
-333 PPSKESLLYD
+333 SLLYD
-343 SINGVAS
+343 SINGAAS
-350 AQPAFPASFATKRA
+350 ARPGFSIGISRVSTH
-364 PAVATVPFA
+364 AVAAVVPRA
-373 PRAAHAAER
+373 PRAVRPVRPA
-382 KTLRR
+382 TLQRQ
-387 SAQQPFAG
+387 AQQPFAG
-395 RRWIIEFS
+395 RRWVIVFS
-403 ADMGTLSGSQRVL
+403 ADMSALSGTQRVL
-416 PDLALLSGLVISA
+416 PDLALFSGLLISA
-429 LLSILTYAL
+429 LLAGLAYAL
-438 STSRTRA
+438 SSSRSRA
-445 VKLADQITRDLRE
+445 VKLADTITYDLRE

-479 DEGDVQLSKEMTRL
+479 DTGYVHLSREMARL
-493 LGLQRQTLSL
+493 VGLRQSTQSL
-503 KRLVRAI
+503 KALLRAL
-510 DAPDRR
+510 DTSDRHALLEQAKR
-516 TLLKAAR
+516 TVI
-523 ATLATRDA
+523 TRQA
-531 FELECRYRSR
+531 FELECRYSSR
-541 HGRRGW
+541 RGRRGW
-547 LRVIGHAYGA
+547 LRVIGHAYGPA
-557 PGARMLRGTALE
+557 GARMLRGTALE

-602 LIESITRGMDW
+602 LIESVVRGMDW

-631 TSSAADS
+631 TSSAIEG

-644 LIHAPSATTEDET
+644 MVHGPSVTSEDDVPAT
-657 PAAPRWCALGDESH
+657 PRWIVSG
-671 VRGARSDDAG
+671 RGAA
-681 RRGRVD
+681 RV
-687 ASGWLADAGIAT
+687 SGESWLAQADIAT

-704 LRLGSVVVGVA
+704 LRLGSVIVGVA

-811 DLLLRSVVARL
+811 DLLLRAVVARL
-822 HDALGH
+822 HDALSE

-844 KQQGDGVA
+844 KQQSDGVA
-852 VAIETI
+852 LVIETI

-868 FMIGG
+868 FPIGG

-916 QMYVRQMSMS
+916 QMYMRQMSMS
-926 LHRRVEMEAQ
+926 LHRRVEMETQ

-971 NPALGNVPPNDFIPV
+971 NPTLGAVPPSDFIPV

-1007 AAEWRGRGIG
+1007 GAEWRARGLA
-1017 PIHVAVNLSARQF
+1017 PIHMAVNLSARQF
-1030 ADPRLHE
+1030 ADPHLHE

-1043 EDAGLPGE
+1043 VDAGLPGE
-1051 FLELELTESMV
+1051 YLELELTESMV

-1069 VRWLSAIKRT
+1069 VRWLTAIKRT

-1099 RFPIDTVK
+1099 RFPIDVVK

-1133 HSLGLSVIA
+1133 HSLGLAVIA

-1155 QEGCD
+1155 KEGCD

-1166 FSRPIPAADVEAFL
+1166 FSRPIPPADVESFL
-1180 GRVADSGLEVPSRPP
+1180 GRVADPGLASQTRSLPN
-1195 TSGARATAPSAP
+1195 GAKVNRLERSHYVLKE
-1207 ITP
+1207 

>member
-1 MHRCIDGARRSIN
+1 MRRYS
-14 ECLRRF
+14 RDWYA
-20 GLSTGSTKP
+20 P
-29 GGFVR
+29 
-34 ERARVRAVRPP
+34 
-45 DPIFRLCSA
+45 
-54 RLQGKHV
+54 
-61 RAIFERVKQ
+61 
-70 ACRNWFAQGFALAVL
+70 GFALGVL
-85 ALAFAATL
+85 ALALTITL
-93 TVYVLCQQ
+93 TVYSICGQ
-101 FVDREAQLR
+101 FVEREARLR

-117 VEQQIAVRV
+117 VEQQIAMRV

-139 FGEDADVTRDEFHD
+139 FGEDADVTRTEFRD

-160 HGRYPG
+160 PGRYPG
-166 FQTLNYAT
+166 FQTLNYAPF
-174 YVRAGDADAFVA
+174 VRAADLPAFVA
-186 AQRKDET
+186 AQRKDPI
-193 LRQAGIDFAI
+193 LQQAGIDFSV
-203 HPPGVRDSYDVLT
+203 HPPGLRDGYDVLT
-216 YLEPLSV
+216 YLEPLES
-223 NRDAVGLDMDA
+223 NREAVGLDMSG
-234 LPARRAAMAAL
+234 LPLRRAAMERL
-245 RDTGEPISSGRL
+245 RDTGDALSSGRL

-262 GARFVGL
+262 GAHFVGL

-276 HKGMPIATV
+276 RKGMPIANV
-285 AQRRLAYAGSVG
+285 EQRRDAYVGTVG

-306 DGLLSVET
+306 DGLLSAET
-314 LSVIKFKIYD
+314 LRVIKFKIYD
-324 AGSARAAAL
+324 AGSLSGPAR
-333 PPSKESLLYD
+333 PSSSASLLYD
-343 SINGVAS
+343 SVNGAAMARPGFAIGVA
-350 AQPAFPASFATKRA
+350 AHGAAH
-364 PAVATVPFA
+364 PAVAVVPA
-373 PRAAHAAER
+373 SPRAAHSAKPVVLQRRAE
-382 KTLRR
+382 
-387 SAQQPFAG
+387 QPFAG
-395 RRWIIEFS
+395 RRWVIQFS
-403 ADMGTLSGSQRVL
+403 ADTAALSGTQRVL
-416 PDLALLSGLVISA
+416 PDVALAAGVMISMLLSGLA
-429 LLSILTYAL
+429 YAL
-438 STSRTRA
+438 SSSRSHA
-445 VKLADQITRDLRE
+445 IKLADKITHDLRK

-466 QRIAHLGDWRVNV
+466 QRIAHLGDWRVDVEN
-479 DEGDVQLSKEMTRL
+479 GDAQLSKEMGRL
-493 LGLQRQTLSL
+493 IGSRRQAQTVKALL
-503 KRLVRAI
+503 RTI
-510 DAPDRR
+510 DPSDRR
-516 TLLKAAR
+516 ALLEQAR
-523 ATLATRDA
+523 RTMATRDA
-531 FELECRYRSR
+531 FELECRYRSGR
-541 HGRRGW
+541 GRRGW
-547 LRVIGHAYGA
+547 LRVIGHAYGP
-557 PGARMLRGTALE
+557 PGARLLRGTALE

-602 LIESITRGMDW
+602 LVESIVHGMDW
-613 DAGAFRPTPA
+613 DGGAFRPTPA
-623 GVKQLLCA
+623 GMKQLLCS
-631 TSSAADS
+631 TSTASDS
-638 DLETWL
+638 DFDFWL
-644 LIHAPSATTEDET
+644 LSQGPSAIVEEDA
-657 PAAPRWCALGDESH
+657 PAAPRWS
-671 VRGARSDDAG
+671 VAG
-681 RRGRVD
+681 RHAARVGYE
-687 ASGWLADAGIAT
+687 SWLADAGIAT

-704 LRLGSVVVGVA
+704 LRLGSVIVGVA
-715 EFYSRERRHAEPQA
+715 EFYSHERRHAEPQA

-811 DLLLRSVVARL
+811 DLLLRAVVSRL
-822 HDALGH
+822 HDALGE

-844 KQQGDGVA
+844 KQPSDRAA
-852 VAIETI
+852 VVIDTI
-858 DAIQAALAQP
+858 DAIQAALAHP
-868 FMIGG
+868 FAIGG

-889 DGDDAQTLLKHADMA
+889 DGEDAQTLLKHADMA

-926 LHRRVEMEAQ
+926 LHRRVEMETQ

-941 ENREFT
+941 ENGEFT
-947 LVYQPRIDLRS
+947 LAYQPRIDLRT

-971 NPALGNVPPNDFIPV
+971 NPALGAVSPTDFIPV

-1007 AAEWRGRGIG
+1007 AAEWHERGLA

-1030 ADPRLHE
+1030 ADPHLQE

-1043 EDAGLPGE
+1043 ADAQLSGE
-1051 FLELELTESMV
+1051 YLELELTESMV

-1069 VRWLSAIKRT
+1069 ARWLTAIKCT

-1133 HSLGLSVIA
+1133 HSLGLTVIA
-1142 EGAETQKQIDFLR
+1142 EGAETQPQIDFLR
-1155 QEGCD
+1155 KEGCD

-1180 GRVADSGLEVPSRPP
+1180 GKATDPGRAP
-1195 TSGARATAPSAP
+1195 GARSSLHGAEVDRPARAHYVFKE
-1207 ITP
+1207 

>member
-1 MHRCIDGARRSIN
+1 MR
-14 ECLRRF
+14 EVF
-20 GLSTGSTKP
+20 GRMRHGSRKWYAT
-29 GGFVR
+29 
-34 ERARVRAVRPP
+34 
-45 DPIFRLCSA
+45 
-54 RLQGKHV
+54 
-61 RAIFERVKQ
+61 
-70 ACRNWFAQGFALAVL
+70 GFALGVLVL
-85 ALAFAATL
+85 ALSITL
-93 TVYVLCQQ
+93 TVYSICGQ
-101 FVDREAQLR
+101 FVEREAKLR
-110 FDNDSRS
+110 FDSDSTN

-139 FGEDADVTRDEFHD
+139 FGEDSSVTRDEFRD

-160 HGRYPG
+160 PGRYPG
-166 FQTLNYAT
+166 FQTLNYAA
-174 YVRAGDADAFVA
+174 YVRASGVRTFVA
-186 AQRKDET
+186 QQRSDPI
-193 LRQAGIDFAI
+193 LQRAGIDFSI
-203 HPPGVRDSYDVLT
+203 HPPGLRDSYDVLT
-216 YLEPLSV
+216 YLEPLAA
-223 NRDAVGLDMDA
+223 NREAVGLDMDA
-234 LPARRAAMAAL
+234 VASRRAAMEKL

-276 HKGMPIATV
+276 RKGMPTKTV
-285 AQRRLAYAGSVG
+285 EERRLAYIGSVG
-297 AGIRVNDMM
+297 AGVRVNDMM
-306 DGLLSVET
+306 DGLLSAET
-314 LSVIKFKIYD
+314 LRVIKFKIYD
-324 AGSARAAAL
+324 AGTMDGPEKPLSNA
-333 PPSKESLLYD
+333 SLLYD
-343 SINGVAS
+343 SVDGVAI
-350 AQPAFPASFATKRA
+350 AAPGHATGTTR
-364 PAVATVPFA
+364 AVA
-373 PRAAHAAER
+373 RAATAVTARTPHVARAVTR
-382 KTLRR
+382 VMLQRD
-387 SAQQPFAG
+387 AQQPFVG
-395 RRWIIEFS
+395 RRWVIAFS
-403 ADMGTLSGSQRVL
+403 ANVAELSGTQRVL
-416 PDLALLSGLVISA
+416 PDVVFVAGVMISVLLAGLA
-429 LLSILTYAL
+429 YAL
-438 STSRTRA
+438 SSSRSRA
-445 VKLADQITRDLRE
+445 VDLAEQMTFDLRE
-458 SEAARAEA
+458 SEAARAQA
-466 QRIAHLGDWRVNV
+466 QRIAHLGDWRVSV
-479 DEGDVQLSKEMTRL
+479 DDGSVHMSKEMARL
-493 LGLQRQTLSL
+493 IGSRQPALSL
-503 KRLVRAI
+503 RALLRAI
-510 DAPDRR
+510 DCRDRS
-516 TLLKAAR
+516 TLMHEAIR
-523 ATLATRDA
+523 AIETHDA

-541 HGRRGW
+541 RGRHGW
-547 LRVIGHAYGA
+547 LRVIGHAHGA
-557 PGARMLRGTALE
+557 SLDRTLRGTVLE

-602 LIESITRGMDW
+602 LVESIVQGMDW
-613 DAGAFRPTPA
+613 DGGAFRPTPA
-623 GVKQLLCA
+623 GTKQLLCA
-631 TSSAADS
+631 TSTAVDSAF
-638 DLETWL
+638 ETWL
-644 LIHAPSATTEDET
+644 LVNGPNVVAEEDA
-657 PAAPRWCALGDESH
+657 PAAPHWSVAG
-671 VRGARSDDAG
+671 RGAPREGSD
-681 RRGRVD
+681 
-687 ASGWLADAGIAT
+687 GWLADAGIAT

-704 LRLGSVVVGVA
+704 LRLGSVVVGMA
-715 EFYSRERRHAEPQA
+715 EFYARERRHAEPQA

-811 DLLLRSVVARL
+811 DLLLRAVVARL
-822 HDALGH
+822 HDTLSRV
-828 ADMIARLG
+828 DMIARLG

-844 KQQGDGVA
+844 KHQSDGVA
-852 VAIETI
+852 VVMETI

-889 DGDDAQTLLKHADMA
+889 DGEDAQTLLKHADMA

-926 LHRRVEMEAQ
+926 LHRRVEMETQ

-941 ENREFT
+941 ENGEFT
-947 LVYQPRIDLRS
+947 LVYQPRIDLRT

-971 NPALGNVPPNDFIPV
+971 NPALGAVPPTEFIPV

-1007 AAEWRGRGIG
+1007 AAEWHALGVD

-1030 ADPRLHE
+1030 ADPHLHE

-1043 EDAGLPGE
+1043 SDANLSGKY
-1051 FLELELTESMV
+1051 LELELTESMV

-1133 HSLGLSVIA
+1133 HSLGLTVIA

-1155 QEGCD
+1155 KEGCD

-1166 FSRPIPAADVEAFL
+1166 FSRPIPAADVESFL
-1180 GRVADSGLEVPSRPP
+1180 GRAAGPGLASSARSSANGAEVSRP
-1195 TSGARATAPSAP
+1195 GAFIKS
-1207 ITP
+1207 